1 MSEQVKAKQKK
12 HRKMSRKKKVLFTV
26 LCVVLVVVVG
36 VAILFAVG
44 AKGSTE
50 TILPNNTVNICMTPP
65 KDGSKPEEYSAT
77 TNVGYIIGRLSERT
91 FYHTD
96 STAEVSATTMG
107 INVRQD
113 IYATKDYKDGV
124 MITSQVS
131 VSGNET
137 FAPSKA
143 MQKFF
148 GESSVVVRNAAS
160 DRADD
165 WNGADTEWGSSAPS
179 AIYTND
185 EYLAK
190 YGLPATEICDF
201 IINEETIV
209 SESEVT
215 IDASTGLYS
224 LTVDLDTTTSVAYYL
239 NNMRTMGNLSTN
251 PEFKTVRITFRFQ
264 EDWSVVSMDI
274 LEEYDTYVSLFTAA
288 TTGKTTVTF
297 SYDEADVDVSDYE
310 EYFINYATAAPTGD
324 EEQETNATTYFTE
337 GFASVLNGRSVFAVD
352 AVIAGEPV
360 SGDILLDMSMSGET
374 FAINALQVQ
383 LGDLAI
389 SYEGDALYV
398 QYKDLTGK
406 LAADDLSSLFGS
418 LLGGAEGGFDAN
430 ALLGEL
436 LGGTLTETE
445 TSATLS
451 STLSLGSLEIPVE
464 FGFAVSQDAEG
475 NRQIDWS
482 YIDASL
488 SAAGVDVSLHVA
500 PESGEDTSFTQIDTE
515 NAVDLAA
522 YVNDILAL
530 VAGKDYRLTAAYA
543 DGGLSVA
550 ADLRVQVL
558 ESGFALAGTLDV
570 VYGDLSLPL
579 NVTLAGDTVYLSLY
593 NVKLSATFEELETA
607 VEKVVQLAGLTLP
620 SLGDTQIDIPSLV
633 AQLLRIDYNS
643 VIEELTLTD
652 SALTLKVNADEI
664 LSALLG
670 EETGIGTV
678 TATYTKGEGFAAEVM
693 GAALGFTASGETGA
707 ITAPADKDGYVPLS
721 ELLAFVDPVAEMIE
735 AQSVAFELNTD
746 VTVEGIKLNLF
757 ADGKINFANG
767 VQLYCTLTAGSYDAA
782 GTLGKLIT
790 LQLAYADGK
799 LYVLFEGAAAYITE
813 SDLSRYIALL
823 SGGETDT
830 AAALSELLSSVDLEA
845 VLNAFTLVMDENDA
859 LTASFDLSAL
869 LGETFGTV
877 TLALAE
883 TDGAVALRLGD
894 VTIAGVTVSDTEL
907 TLSAGDGEAA
917 FSLDGAVDAAGY
929 IDEIYALI
937 AGKDY
942 RLTADYSHYEKNA
955 EGNDEFVFSVAADL
969 RVQVL
974 ESGFALAG
982 TLDVVYGDLSLP
994 LNVTLAGDTVYLSLY
1009 NVKLSATFDELETA
1023 VEKIVQLAG
1032 LTLPSLGD
1040 TQIDI
1045 PSLVAQL
1052 LRIDYNSVIEE
1063 LTLTDSALTLKVNA
1077 DEILSALLGE
1087 ETGIGTVTATYT
1099 KGEGFAAEVMGAALG
1114 FTASGETG
1122 AITAP
1127 ADKDSYVTV
1136 TDVLDYV
1143 DAISAI
1149 AASDEIAFELKD
1161 LVTVIDGQE
1170 ITFAVKGTLWFTEE
1184 GAQLKLSL
1192 WVGEEEIGLS
1202 YVGGN
1207 FRLGYG
1213 GYYMEFTEQELD
1225 EIVQSVTNFLSESG
1239 SAFTEDLSSVMA
1251 LFGEDGIDLA
1261 ALLKSLS
1268 LTAEQGGGEAI
1279 AADLAAL
1286 LGGDS
1291 QILSLIADA
1300 GENSVSLRLAEGCT
1314 LDLFGLRITSFKAS
1328 VSVPE
1333 TQSAPTAVGGKECA
1347 NLFEFIL
1354 RAYDTLTDTDL
1365 LSLSLTY
1372 TADGM
1377 SVDMKGAVQFEQNDT
1392 DTESNVI
1399 VNMQVEGVITSGAS
1413 SYYMQAAI
1421 VRDKVYIYFSLV
1433 GFEESTYYT
1442 DKVVTNAKPLRAQ
1455 MTVSSLF
1462 DTATDAMPLIMS
1474 LMGLEKN
1481 ELYYFNFV
1489 VGILSG
1495 SYQTINSDIF
1505 DQKSTQEWV
1514 DLILGIVDEY
1524 TGGSDA
1530 AQSDAAETKEGG
1542 MSVEFSLQERTLT
1555 VSGMGMEIVLGTG
1568 GTAPAAPEKAES
1580 YTDYSSLATLIGVM
1594 MDSITTSS
1602 PSYDGEGNPVLDDE
1616 GNPIMTADIN
1626 SYYYLSGNLTGS
1638 LALDLPLIGTVNIDL
1653 TEIMVYASVYIHE
1666 DFSVA
1671 VNLRLDIP
1679 ELSLL
1684 GYTVLVKAQVYVT
1697 IEDGMVYML
1706 QQTDSAD
1713 TYRVTT
1719 LDNFFGDMLEHL
1731 PYLLSSDAIGS
1742 MIPSDSEGSSSDGTV
1757 TDIGSILTSYEY
1769 STPTDG
1775 DWRQQWKIGLELGSL
1790 TDGVLQNATVMIGAD
1805 ADGILS
1811 GLTLSA
1817 FLPISGD
1824 TGLTIGATLNYVNP
1838 GESMGS
1844 AETVGDVTKNIAAET
1859 EELFG
1864 KAIDEADWSSTSY
1877 IEGRPAMLDYTLDG
1891 TVLGSQQV
1899 AYDTTTGKLLTD
1911 LDLPD
1916 LSGFNV
1922 GGYTYEW
1929 AGEPSGGSTS
1939 FAATK
1944 TANEYT
1950 VTLRSEYEI
1959 DGYEVAYTD
1968 GGVYV
1973 YELPYTYGTQLSLPV
1988 GAGSS
1993 DPLGYEIVGFTDES
2007 GAGITEVNGI
2017 VGDITL
2023 TAVWE
2028 PIEYTVT
2035 YSVFGNNVGTQT
2047 YHYGDTLELLA
2058 SAQGYSEV
2066 VWESAPE
2073 TVTDNMTVNA
2083 VYASVTV
2090 TLASDFAADGFT
2102 AGEGGYYKE
2111 YTLAGESAEAFD
2123 LSYTLSPEGYTQF
2136 GWWSSAGGSWQN
2148 VTSLAGRSGETVW
2161 TVWVN
2166 QTLTVDLTTVS
2177 KSGGSTWTFAGT
2189 YTAFDAGTMS
2199 ETIANAVGIGSTA
2212 NVWYILHMKPW
2223 IGSEKDDNLNY
2234 GNSYSASNGSFSNSG
2249 MTSANALVA
2258 TVKYGIVRV
2267 EATYSYSGLTATA
2280 SGSDTKDY

>member
-165 WNGADTEWGSSAPS
+165 WNGADTEWGSGAPS

-464 FGFAVSQDAEG
+464 FGFAVSRDAEG

-500 PESGEDTSFTQIDTE
+500 PESGVDTSFTQIDTE

-593 NVKLSATFEELETA
+593 NVKLSATFDELETA

-620 SLGDTQIDIPSLV
+620 SLGDTQIDIPSLA

-670 EETGIGTV
+670 KTTDIDTI
-678 TATYTKGEGFAAEVM
+678 TATYTKGAGFAAEVM

-707 ITAPADKDGYVPLS
+707 IAAPADKDGYVPLS

-746 VTVEGIKLNLF
+746 VTVEGIKLNLS
-757 ADGKINFANG
+757 ADGKVNFANG

-813 SDLSRYIALL
+813 SDLSRYIALF

-1023 VEKIVQLAG
+1023 VEKVVQLAG

-1045 PSLVAQL
+1045 PSLAAQL

-1077 DEILSALLGE
+1077 DEILSALLGK
-1087 ETGIGTVTATYT
+1087 TTDIDTITATYT
-1099 KGEGFAAEVMGAALG
+1099 KGAGFAAEVMGAALG

-1122 AITAP
+1122 AIAAP

-1291 QILSLIADA
+1291 QILSLVADA

-1314 LDLFGLRITSFKAS
+1314 LDLFGLRITSFSAS

-1333 TQSAPTAVGGKECA
+1333 TQSTPTAVGGKECA

-1372 TADGM
+1372 ATDGM

-1433 GFEESTYYT
+1433 GFEESTYYA
-1442 DKVVTNAKPLRAQ
+1442 DKVVTNAVPLRAQ

-1626 SYYYLSGNLTGS
+1626 SYYYLSGTASVS
-1638 LALDLPLIGTVNIDL
+1638 LWVIEAIEID
-1653 TEIMVYASVYIHE
+1653 IYASAYIHD
-1666 DFSVA
+1666 DFSVT
-1671 VNLRLDIP
+1671 VNLYLDIP
-1679 ELSLL
+1679 GSIGTNE
-1684 GYTVLVKAQVYVT
+1684 ADVYLT
-1697 IEDGMVYML
+1697 IENGMVYML
-1706 QQTDSAD
+1706 QVKDGVS

-1719 LDNFFGDMLEHL
+1719 LDNFFGDILSHL
-1731 PYLLSSDAIGS
+1731 TYLFSFNDFVAGF
-1742 MIPSDSEGSSSDGTV
+1742 IPTEESGGSSSV
-1757 TDIGSILTSYEY
+1757 TDIGNILTSYKF
-1769 STPTDG
+1769 TDG
-1775 DWRQQWKIGLELGSL
+1775 AAQEWEIGLNLSSLTDNALGESIVTL
-1790 TDGVLQNATVMIGAD
+1790 KATDGVLKSLVFESMVY
-1805 ADGILS
+1805 GILS
-1811 GLTLSA
+1811 L
-1817 FLPISGD
+1817 D
-1824 TGLTIGATLNYVNP
+1824 ATLNYVNP

-1864 KAIDEADWSSTSY
+1864 KATDEADWSSTSY

-1891 TVLGSQQV
+1891 AVLDSQQV

-1988 GAGSS
+1988 GAVSS

-2007 GAGITEVNGI
+2007 GADITEVNGI

-2123 LSYTLSPEGYTQF
+2123 LSYTLSSEGYTQF
-2136 GWWSSAGGSWQN
+2136 GWWTDASGEWSY
-2148 VTSLAGRSGETVW
+2148 VTSLAGLDGATVW
-2161 TVWVN
+2161 AMWVSDFTASVSSASKTNTSQLFAYKYDYAVNGSYAGGEVCGTVSGIIADAVGFVSSIEAGGSVLYDSHSHSMN
-2166 QTLTVDLTTVS
+2166 LSASGGSFSATAYLTSNAVYGNGYSYDYYYNKFNSYTLTLTVSYTCNIEGVS
-2177 KSGGSTWTFAGT
+2177 FAAQSVT
-2189 YTAFDAGTMS
+2189 
-2199 ETIANAVGIGSTA
+2199 
-2212 NVWYILHMKPW
+2212 
-2223 IGSEKDDNLNY
+2223 LN
-2234 GNSYSASNGSFSNSG
+2234 GNF
-2249 MTSANALVA
+2249 
-2258 TVKYGIVRV
+2258 
-2267 EATYSYSGLTATA
+2267 
-2280 SGSDTKDY
+2280 

>member
-165 WNGADTEWGSSAPS
+165 WNGADTEWGSGAPS

-215 IDASTGLYS
+215 FDASTGLYS

-297 SYDEADVDVSDYE
+297 SYDEADADVSDYE

-337 GFASVLNGRSVFAVD
+337 GFASVLNDRSVFAVD

-593 NVKLSATFEELETA
+593 NVKLSATFDELETA
-607 VEKVVQLAGLTLP
+607 VEKIVQLAGLELP
-620 SLGDTQIDIPSLV
+620 SLGGTQIDIPSLV

-678 TATYTKGEGFAAEVM
+678 TAAYTMGEGFAAEVM

-707 ITAPADKDGYVPLS
+707 IAAPADKDGYVPLS

-746 VTVEGIKLNLF
+746 VTVEGIKLNLS
-757 ADGKINFANG
+757 ADGKVNFANG

-782 GTLGKLIT
+782 GALGKLIT

-1032 LTLPSLGD
+1032 LELPSLGG

-1063 LTLTDSALTLKVNA
+1063 LTLTDSALTLKV
-1077 DEILSALLGE
+1077 DVDGILSALLGK
-1087 ETGIGTVTATYT
+1087 TTDIDTITATYT
-1099 KGEGFAAEVMGAALG
+1099 KGAGFAAEVMGAALG

-1192 WVGEEEIGLS
+1192 WVGKEEIGLS

-1225 EIVQSVTNFLSESG
+1225 EIVQSVTNFLSENG

-1291 QILSLIADA
+1291 QILSLVADA
-1300 GENSVSLRLAEGCT
+1300 GKNSVSLRLAEGCT
-1314 LDLFGLRITSFKAS
+1314 LDLFGLRITSFSAS

-1372 TADGM
+1372 AADGM

-1433 GFEESTYYT
+1433 GFEESTYYA

-1626 SYYYLSGNLTGS
+1626 SYYYLSGTASVS
-1638 LALDLPLIGTVNIDL
+1638 LWVIEAIEID
-1653 TEIMVYASVYIHE
+1653 IYASAYIHD
-1666 DFSVA
+1666 DFSVT
-1671 VNLRLDIP
+1671 VNLYLDIP
-1679 ELSLL
+1679 GSIGTNE
-1684 GYTVLVKAQVYVT
+1684 ADVYLT
-1697 IEDGMVYML
+1697 IENGMVYML
-1706 QQTDSAD
+1706 QVKDGVS

-1719 LDNFFGDMLEHL
+1719 LDNFFGDILSHL
-1731 PYLLSSDAIGS
+1731 TYLFSFNDFVAGF
-1742 MIPSDSEGSSSDGTV
+1742 IPTEESGGSSSV
-1757 TDIGSILTSYEY
+1757 TDIGNILTSYKF
-1769 STPTDG
+1769 TDG
-1775 DWRQQWKIGLELGSL
+1775 AAQEWEIGLNLSSLTDNALGESTVTL
-1790 TDGVLQNATVMIGAD
+1790 KATDGVLKSLVFESMVY
-1805 ADGILS
+1805 GILS
-1811 GLTLSA
+1811 L
-1817 FLPISGD
+1817 D
-1824 TGLTIGATLNYVNP
+1824 ATLNYVNP

-1891 TVLGSQQV
+1891 AVLGSQQV

-2123 LSYTLSPEGYTQF
+2123 LSYTLSSEGYTQF
-2136 GWWSSAGGSWQN
+2136 GWWTDASGEWSY
-2148 VTSLAGRSGETVW
+2148 VTSLAGLDGETVW
-2161 TVWVN
+2161 AMWVSDFTASVSSASKTNTSQLFAYKYDYAVNGSYAGGEVCGTVSGIIADAVGFVSSIETGGSVLYDSHSHSMN
-2166 QTLTVDLTTVS
+2166 LSASGGSFSATAYLTSNAVYGNGYSYDYYYNKFNSYTLTLTVSYTCNIEGVS
-2177 KSGGSTWTFAGT
+2177 FAAQSVT
-2189 YTAFDAGTMS
+2189 
-2199 ETIANAVGIGSTA
+2199 
-2212 NVWYILHMKPW
+2212 
-2223 IGSEKDDNLNY
+2223 LN
-2234 GNSYSASNGSFSNSG
+2234 GNF
-2249 MTSANALVA
+2249 
-2258 TVKYGIVRV
+2258 
-2267 EATYSYSGLTATA
+2267 
-2280 SGSDTKDY
+2280 

>member
-96 STAEVSATTMG
+96 STAEVNATTMG

-113 IYATKDYKDGV
+113 IYVTKDYKDGV

-165 WNGADTEWGSSAPS
+165 WNGADTEWDSGTPS

-215 IDASTGLYS
+215 FDASTGLYS

-352 AVIAGEPV
+352 AVVAGEPV

-451 STLSLGSLEIPVE
+451 STLSLGSLEIPIE

-488 SAAGVDVSLHVA
+488 SAAGVDVSLYVTPA
-500 PESGEDTSFTQIDTE
+500 SKEDTSFTQIDTE

-522 YVNDILAL
+522 YVNDILTL

-570 VYGDLSLPL
+570 AYGDLSLPL

-607 VEKVVQLAGLTLP
+607 VEKIVQLAGLTLP

-652 SALTLKVNADEI
+652 SALTLKVDVDGI

-678 TATYTKGEGFAAEVM
+678 TAAYTMGEGFAAEVM

-707 ITAPADKDGYVPLS
+707 IAAPADKDGYVPLS

-746 VTVEGIKLNLF
+746 VTIEGIKLNLS

-767 VQLYCTLTAGSYDAA
+767 VQLYCTLMAGSYDAA

-869 LGETFGTV
+869 LGEQFGTV

-1063 LTLTDSALTLKVNA
+1063 LTLTDSALTLKV
-1077 DEILSALLGE
+1077 DVDGILSALLGE
-1087 ETGIGTVTATYT
+1087 ETGIGTVTAAYT
-1099 KGEGFAAEVMGAALG
+1099 MGEGFAAEVMGAALG

-1122 AITAP
+1122 AIAAP

-1192 WVGEEEIGLS
+1192 WVGKEEIGLS

-1225 EIVQSVTNFLSESG
+1225 EIVQSVTNFLSENG

-1291 QILSLIADA
+1291 QILSLVADA
-1300 GENSVSLRLAEGCT
+1300 GKNSVSLRLAEGCT
-1314 LDLFGLRITSFKAS
+1314 LDLLGLRITSFKAS

-1372 TADGM
+1372 AADGM

-1433 GFEESTYYT
+1433 GFEESTYYA
-1442 DKVVTNAKPLRAQ
+1442 DKVVTNAVPLRAQ

-1626 SYYYLSGNLTGS
+1626 SYYYLSGTASVS
-1638 LALDLPLIGTVNIDL
+1638 LWVIEAIEID
-1653 TEIMVYASVYIHE
+1653 IYASAYIHD
-1666 DFSVA
+1666 DFSVT
-1671 VNLRLDIP
+1671 VNLYLDIP
-1679 ELSLL
+1679 GSIGTNE
-1684 GYTVLVKAQVYVT
+1684 ADVYLT
-1697 IEDGMVYML
+1697 IENGMVYML
-1706 QQTDSAD
+1706 QVKDGVS

-1719 LDNFFGDMLEHL
+1719 LDNFFGDILSHL
-1731 PYLLSSDAIGS
+1731 TYLFSFNDFVAGFITTEESG
-1742 MIPSDSEGSSSDGTV
+1742 GSSSV
-1757 TDIGSILTSYEY
+1757 TDIGNILTSYKF
-1769 STPTDG
+1769 TDG
-1775 DWRQQWKIGLELGSL
+1775 AAQEWEIGLNLSSLTDNALGESTVTL
-1790 TDGVLQNATVMIGAD
+1790 KATDGVLKSLVFESMVY
-1805 ADGILS
+1805 GILS
-1811 GLTLSA
+1811 LE
-1817 FLPISGD
+1817 
-1824 TGLTIGATLNYVNP
+1824 ATLNYVNP

-1944 TANEYT
+1944 MANEYT

-1988 GAGSS
+1988 GTVSS
-1993 DPLGYEIVGFTDES
+1993 DPLGYEIVGFADES

>member
-96 STAEVSATTMG
+96 STAEVNATTMG

-113 IYATKDYKDGV
+113 IYVTKDYKDGV

-165 WNGADTEWGSSAPS
+165 WNGADTEWDSGTPS

-215 IDASTGLYS
+215 FDASTGLYS

-352 AVIAGEPV
+352 AVVAGEPV

-451 STLSLGSLEIPVE
+451 STLSLGSLEIPIE

-488 SAAGVDVSLHVA
+488 SAAGVDVSLYVTPA
-500 PESGEDTSFTQIDTE
+500 SKEDTSFTQIDTE

-522 YVNDILAL
+522 YVNDILTL

-570 VYGDLSLPL
+570 AYGDLSLPL

-607 VEKVVQLAGLTLP
+607 VEKIVQLAGLTLP
-620 SLGDTQIDIPSLV
+620 SLGGTQIDIPSLV

-678 TATYTKGEGFAAEVM
+678 TAAYTMGEGFAAEVM

-707 ITAPADKDGYVPLS
+707 IAAPADKDGYVPLS

-746 VTVEGIKLNLF
+746 VTIEGIKLNLS

-767 VQLYCTLTAGSYDAA
+767 VQLYCTLMAGSYDAA

-869 LGETFGTV
+869 LGEQFGTV

-1032 LTLPSLGD
+1032 LTLPSLGG

-1087 ETGIGTVTATYT
+1087 ETGIGTVTAAYT
-1099 KGEGFAAEVMGAALG
+1099 MGEGFAAEVMGAALG

-1122 AITAP
+1122 AIAAP

-1192 WVGEEEIGLS
+1192 WVGKEEIGLS

-1225 EIVQSVTNFLSESG
+1225 EIVQSVTNFLSENG

-1291 QILSLIADA
+1291 QILSLVADA
-1300 GENSVSLRLAEGCT
+1300 GKNSVSLRLAEGCT
-1314 LDLFGLRITSFKAS
+1314 LDLLGLRITSFKAS

-1372 TADGM
+1372 AADGM

-1433 GFEESTYYT
+1433 GFEESTYYA
-1442 DKVVTNAKPLRAQ
+1442 DKVVTNAVPLRAQ

-1626 SYYYLSGNLTGS
+1626 SYYYLSGTASVS
-1638 LALDLPLIGTVNIDL
+1638 LWVIEAIEID
-1653 TEIMVYASVYIHE
+1653 IYASAYIHD
-1666 DFSVA
+1666 DFSVT
-1671 VNLRLDIP
+1671 VNLYLDIP
-1679 ELSLL
+1679 GSIGTNE
-1684 GYTVLVKAQVYVT
+1684 ADVYLT
-1697 IEDGMVYML
+1697 IENGMVYML
-1706 QQTDSAD
+1706 QVKDGVS

-1719 LDNFFGDMLEHL
+1719 LDNFFGDILSHL
-1731 PYLLSSDAIGS
+1731 TYLFSFNDFVAGFITTEESG
-1742 MIPSDSEGSSSDGTV
+1742 GSSSV
-1757 TDIGSILTSYEY
+1757 TDIGNILTSYKF
-1769 STPTDG
+1769 TDG
-1775 DWRQQWKIGLELGSL
+1775 AAQEWEIGLNLSSLTDNALGESTVTL
-1790 TDGVLQNATVMIGAD
+1790 KATDGVLKSLVFESMVY
-1805 ADGILS
+1805 GILS
-1811 GLTLSA
+1811 LE
-1817 FLPISGD
+1817 
-1824 TGLTIGATLNYVNP
+1824 ATLNYVNP

-1988 GAGSS
+1988 GTVSS
-1993 DPLGYEIVGFTDES
+1993 DPLGYEIVGFADES

>member
-165 WNGADTEWGSSAPS
+165 WNGADTEWGSGAPS

-464 FGFAVSQDAEG
+464 FGFAVSRDAEG

-500 PESGEDTSFTQIDTE
+500 PESGVDTSFTQIDTE

-593 NVKLSATFEELETA
+593 NVKLSATFDELETA

-620 SLGDTQIDIPSLV
+620 SLGDTQIDIPSLA

-670 EETGIGTV
+670 KTTDIDTI
-678 TATYTKGEGFAAEVM
+678 TATYTKGAGFAAEVM

-707 ITAPADKDGYVPLS
+707 IAAPADKDGYVPLS

-746 VTVEGIKLNLF
+746 VTVEGIKLNLS
-757 ADGKINFANG
+757 ADGKVNFANG

-813 SDLSRYIALL
+813 SDLSRYIALF

-1023 VEKIVQLAG
+1023 VEKVVQLAG

-1045 PSLVAQL
+1045 PSLAAQL

-1077 DEILSALLGE
+1077 DEILSALLGK
-1087 ETGIGTVTATYT
+1087 TTDIDTITATYT
-1099 KGEGFAAEVMGAALG
+1099 KGAGFAAEVMGAALG

-1122 AITAP
+1122 AIAAP

-1225 EIVQSVTNFLSESG
+1225 EIVQSVTNFLSENG

-1291 QILSLIADA
+1291 QILSLVADA

-1314 LDLFGLRITSFKAS
+1314 LDLFGLRITSFSAS

-1333 TQSAPTAVGGKECA
+1333 TQSTPTAVGGKECA

-1372 TADGM
+1372 ATDGM

-1433 GFEESTYYT
+1433 GFEESAYYA
-1442 DKVVTNAKPLRAQ
+1442 DKVVTNAVPLRAQ

-1626 SYYYLSGNLTGS
+1626 SYYYLSGTASVS
-1638 LALDLPLIGTVNIDL
+1638 LWVIEAIEID
-1653 TEIMVYASVYIHE
+1653 IYASAYIHD
-1666 DFSVA
+1666 DFSVT
-1671 VNLRLDIP
+1671 VNLYLDIP
-1679 ELSLL
+1679 GSIGTNE
-1684 GYTVLVKAQVYVT
+1684 ADVYLT
-1697 IEDGMVYML
+1697 IENGMVYML
-1706 QQTDSAD
+1706 QVKDGVS

-1719 LDNFFGDMLEHL
+1719 LDNFFGDILSHL
-1731 PYLLSSDAIGS
+1731 TYLFSFNDFVAGF
-1742 MIPSDSEGSSSDGTV
+1742 IPTEESGGSSSV
-1757 TDIGSILTSYEY
+1757 TDIGNILTSYKF
-1769 STPTDG
+1769 TDG
-1775 DWRQQWKIGLELGSL
+1775 AAQEWEIGLNLSSLTDNALGESIVTL
-1790 TDGVLQNATVMIGAD
+1790 KATDGVLKSLVFESMVY
-1805 ADGILS
+1805 GILS
-1811 GLTLSA
+1811 L
-1817 FLPISGD
+1817 D
-1824 TGLTIGATLNYVNP
+1824 ATLNYVNP

-1864 KAIDEADWSSTSY
+1864 KATDEADWSSTSY

-1891 TVLGSQQV
+1891 AVLDSQQV

-1988 GAGSS
+1988 GAVSS

-2007 GAGITEVNGI
+2007 GADITEVNGI

-2123 LSYTLSPEGYTQF
+2123 LSYTLSSEGYTQF
-2136 GWWSSAGGSWQN
+2136 GWWTDASGEWSY
-2148 VTSLAGRSGETVW
+2148 VTSLAGLDGATVW
-2161 TVWVN
+2161 AMWVSDFTASVSSASKTNTSQLFAYKYDYAVNGSYAGGEVCGTVSGIIADAVGFVSSIEAGGSVLYDSHSHSMN
-2166 QTLTVDLTTVS
+2166 LSASGGSFSATAYLTSNAVYGNGYSYDYYYNKFNSYTLTLTVSYTCNIEGVS
-2177 KSGGSTWTFAGT
+2177 FAAQSVT
-2189 YTAFDAGTMS
+2189 
-2199 ETIANAVGIGSTA
+2199 
-2212 NVWYILHMKPW
+2212 
-2223 IGSEKDDNLNY
+2223 LN
-2234 GNSYSASNGSFSNSG
+2234 GNF
-2249 MTSANALVA
+2249 
-2258 TVKYGIVRV
+2258 
-2267 EATYSYSGLTATA
+2267 
-2280 SGSDTKDY
+2280 

>member
-165 WNGADTEWGSSAPS
+165 WNGADTEWGSGAPS

-215 IDASTGLYS
+215 FDASTGLYS

-297 SYDEADVDVSDYE
+297 SYDEADADVSDYE

-337 GFASVLNGRSVFAVD
+337 GFASVLNDRSVFAVD

-570 VYGDLSLPL
+570 LYGDLSLPL

-620 SLGDTQIDIPSLV
+620 SLGGTQIDIPSLV

-678 TATYTKGEGFAAEVM
+678 TAAYTMGEGFAAEVM

-707 ITAPADKDGYVPLS
+707 IAAPADKDGYVPLS

-746 VTVEGIKLNLF
+746 VTVEGIKLNLS
-757 ADGKINFANG
+757 ADGKVNFANG

-782 GTLGKLIT
+782 GALGKLIT

-1032 LTLPSLGD
+1032 LELPSLGG

-1063 LTLTDSALTLKVNA
+1063 LTLTDSALTLKV
-1077 DEILSALLGE
+1077 DVDGILSALLGK
-1087 ETGIGTVTATYT
+1087 TTDIDTITATYT
-1099 KGEGFAAEVMGAALG
+1099 KGAGFAAEVMGAALG

-1192 WVGEEEIGLS
+1192 WVGKEEIGLS

-1225 EIVQSVTNFLSESG
+1225 EIVQSVTNFLSENG

-1291 QILSLIADA
+1291 QILSLVADA
-1300 GENSVSLRLAEGCT
+1300 GKNSVSLRLAEGCT
-1314 LDLFGLRITSFKAS
+1314 LDLFGLRITSFSAS

-1372 TADGM
+1372 AADGM

-1433 GFEESTYYT
+1433 GFEESTYYA

-1626 SYYYLSGNLTGS
+1626 SYYYLSGTASVS
-1638 LALDLPLIGTVNIDL
+1638 LWVIEAIEID
-1653 TEIMVYASVYIHE
+1653 IYASAYIHD
-1666 DFSVA
+1666 DFSVT
-1671 VNLRLDIP
+1671 VNLYLDIP
-1679 ELSLL
+1679 GSIGTNE
-1684 GYTVLVKAQVYVT
+1684 ADVYLT
-1697 IEDGMVYML
+1697 IENGMVYML
-1706 QQTDSAD
+1706 QVKDGVS

-1719 LDNFFGDMLEHL
+1719 LDNFFGDILSHL
-1731 PYLLSSDAIGS
+1731 TYLFSFNDFVAGF
-1742 MIPSDSEGSSSDGTV
+1742 IPTEESGGSSSV
-1757 TDIGSILTSYEY
+1757 TDIGNILTSYKF
-1769 STPTDG
+1769 TDG
-1775 DWRQQWKIGLELGSL
+1775 AAQEWEIGLNLSSLTDNALGESTVTL
-1790 TDGVLQNATVMIGAD
+1790 KATDGVLKSLVFESMVY
-1805 ADGILS
+1805 GILS
-1811 GLTLSA
+1811 L
-1817 FLPISGD
+1817 D
-1824 TGLTIGATLNYVNP
+1824 ATLNYVNP

-1891 TVLGSQQV
+1891 AVLGSQQV

-2123 LSYTLSPEGYTQF
+2123 LSYTLSSEGYTQF
-2136 GWWSSAGGSWQN
+2136 GWWTDASGEWSY
-2148 VTSLAGRSGETVW
+2148 VTSLAGLDGETVW
-2161 TVWVN
+2161 AMWVSDFTASVSSASKTNTSQLFAYKYDYAVNGSYAGGEVCGTVSGIIADAVGFVSSIETGGSVLYDSHSHSMN
-2166 QTLTVDLTTVS
+2166 LSASGGSFSATAYLTSNAVYGNGYSYDYYYNKFNSYTLTLTVSYTCNIEGVS
-2177 KSGGSTWTFAGT
+2177 FAAQSVT
-2189 YTAFDAGTMS
+2189 
-2199 ETIANAVGIGSTA
+2199 
-2212 NVWYILHMKPW
+2212 
-2223 IGSEKDDNLNY
+2223 LN
-2234 GNSYSASNGSFSNSG
+2234 GNF
-2249 MTSANALVA
+2249 
-2258 TVKYGIVRV
+2258 
-2267 EATYSYSGLTATA
+2267 
-2280 SGSDTKDY
+2280 

>member
-77 TNVGYIIGRLSERT
+77 TNVGYIIGRLSEHT

-96 STAEVSATTMG
+96 STAEVNATTMG

-113 IYATKDYKDGV
+113 IYVTKDYKDGV

-165 WNGADTEWGSSAPS
+165 WNGADTEWGSGAPS

-215 IDASTGLYS
+215 FDASTGLYS

-352 AVIAGEPV
+352 AVVAGEPV

-451 STLSLGSLEIPVE
+451 SMLSLGSLEIPIE

-500 PESGEDTSFTQIDTE
+500 PASKEDTSFTQIDTE

-570 VYGDLSLPL
+570 AYGDLSLPL

-593 NVKLSATFEELETA
+593 NVKLSATFDELETA
-607 VEKVVQLAGLTLP
+607 VKKIVQLAGLELP
-620 SLGDTQIDIPSLV
+620 SLGGTQIDIPSLV

-652 SALTLKVNADEI
+652 SALTLKVDVDGI

-670 EETGIGTV
+670 EETGIGTI
-678 TATYTKGEGFAAEVM
+678 TAAYTMGEGFAAEVM

-707 ITAPADKDGYVPLS
+707 IAAPADKDGYVPLS

-746 VTVEGIKLNLF
+746 VTVEGIKLNLS

-813 SDLSRYIALL
+813 SDLSRYIALF

-1009 NVKLSATFDELETA
+1009 NVKLSATFEELETA

-1032 LTLPSLGD
+1032 LELPSLDG

-1063 LTLTDSALTLKVNA
+1063 LTLTDSALTLKV
-1077 DEILSALLGE
+1077 DVDGILSALLGE

-1099 KGEGFAAEVMGAALG
+1099 KGAGFAAEVMGAALG

-1122 AITAP
+1122 AIAAP

-1239 SAFTEDLSSVMA
+1239 SAFTEDLSSVME

-1291 QILSLIADA
+1291 QLLSLVADA
-1300 GENSVSLRLAEGCT
+1300 GKNSVSLRLADGCT
-1314 LDLFGLRITSFKAS
+1314 LDLFGLRITSFSAS

-1372 TADGM
+1372 AADGM

-1433 GFEESTYYT
+1433 GFEESTYYA
-1442 DKVVTNAKPLRAQ
+1442 DKVVTNAVPLRAQ

-1505 DQKSTQEWV
+1505 DQKTTQEWV

-1530 AQSDAAETKEGG
+1530 AQSDAAETGESG

-1626 SYYYLSGNLTGS
+1626 SYYYLSGTASVS
-1638 LALDLPLIGTVNIDL
+1638 LWVIEAIEID
-1653 TEIMVYASVYIHE
+1653 IYASAYIHD
-1666 DFSVA
+1666 DFSVT
-1671 VNLRLDIP
+1671 VNLYLDIP
-1679 ELSLL
+1679 GSIGTNE
-1684 GYTVLVKAQVYVT
+1684 ADVYLT
-1697 IEDGMVYML
+1697 IENGMVYML
-1706 QQTDSAD
+1706 QVKDGVS

-1719 LDNFFGDMLEHL
+1719 LDNFFGDILSHL
-1731 PYLLSSDAIGS
+1731 TYLFSFNDFVAGF
-1742 MIPSDSEGSSSDGTV
+1742 IPTEESGGSSSV
-1757 TDIGSILTSYEY
+1757 ADIGNILTSYKF
-1769 STPTDG
+1769 TDG
-1775 DWRQQWKIGLELGSL
+1775 AAQEWEIGLNLSSLTDNALGESTVTL
-1790 TDGVLQNATVMIGAD
+1790 KATDGVLKSLVFESMVY
-1805 ADGILS
+1805 GILS
-1811 GLTLSA
+1811 LE
-1817 FLPISGD
+1817 
-1824 TGLTIGATLNYVNP
+1824 ATLNYVNP

-1844 AETVGDVTKNIAAET
+1844 AETVGDITKNIAAET

-1973 YELPYTYGTQLSLPV
+1973 YELPYTYGTQLLLPV
-1988 GAGSS
+1988 GAVSS

-2007 GAGITEVNGI
+2007 GADITEVNGI

-2123 LSYTLSPEGYTQF
+2123 LSYTLSSEGYTQF

>member
-165 WNGADTEWGSSAPS
+165 WNGADTEWGSGAPS

-297 SYDEADVDVSDYE
+297 SYDEADADVSDYE

-593 NVKLSATFEELETA
+593 NVKLSATFDELETA
-607 VEKVVQLAGLTLP
+607 VEKIVQLAGLTLP
-620 SLGDTQIDIPSLV
+620 SLGGTQIDIPSLV

-670 EETGIGTV
+670 KTTDIDTI
-678 TATYTKGEGFAAEVM
+678 TATYTKGAGFAAEVM
-693 GAALGFTASGETGA
+693 GAAFGFSASGETDA
-707 ITAPADKDGYVPLS
+707 IA
-721 ELLAFVDPVAEMIE
+721 
-735 AQSVAFELNTD
+735 
-746 VTVEGIKLNLF
+746 
-757 ADGKINFANG
+757 
-767 VQLYCTLTAGSYDAA
+767 
-782 GTLGKLIT
+782 
-790 LQLAYADGK
+790 
-799 LYVLFEGAAAYITE
+799 
-813 SDLSRYIALL
+813 
-823 SGGETDT
+823 
-830 AAALSELLSSVDLEA
+830 
-845 VLNAFTLVMDENDA
+845 
-859 LTASFDLSAL
+859 
-869 LGETFGTV
+869 
-877 TLALAE
+877 
-883 TDGAVALRLGD
+883 
-894 VTIAGVTVSDTEL
+894 
-907 TLSAGDGEAA
+907 
-917 FSLDGAVDAAGY
+917 
-929 IDEIYALI
+929 
-937 AGKDY
+937 
-942 RLTADYSHYEKNA
+942 
-955 EGNDEFVFSVAADL
+955 
-969 RVQVL
+969 
-974 ESGFALAG
+974 
-982 TLDVVYGDLSLP
+982 
-994 LNVTLAGDTVYLSLY
+994 
-1009 NVKLSATFDELETA
+1009 
-1023 VEKIVQLAG
+1023 
-1032 LTLPSLGD
+1032 
-1040 TQIDI
+1040 
-1045 PSLVAQL
+1045 
-1052 LRIDYNSVIEE
+1052 
-1063 LTLTDSALTLKVNA
+1063 
-1077 DEILSALLGE
+1077 
-1087 ETGIGTVTATYT
+1087 
-1099 KGEGFAAEVMGAALG
+1099 
-1114 FTASGETG
+1114 
-1122 AITAP
+1122 AP

-1149 AASDEIAFELKD
+1149 AASDEIAFDLKD

-1291 QILSLIADA
+1291 QILSLVADA
-1300 GENSVSLRLAEGCT
+1300 GKNSVSLRLAEGCT
-1314 LDLFGLRITSFKAS
+1314 LDLFGLRITSFSAS

-1333 TQSAPTAVGGKECA
+1333 TQSTPTAVGGKECA

-1372 TADGM
+1372 AADGM

-1530 AQSDAAETKEGG
+1530 AQSDAEETKEGG

-1626 SYYYLSGNLTGS
+1626 SYYYLSGTASVS
-1638 LALDLPLIGTVNIDL
+1638 LWVIEAIEID
-1653 TEIMVYASVYIHE
+1653 IYASAYIHD
-1666 DFSVA
+1666 DFSVT
-1671 VNLRLDIP
+1671 VNLYLDIP
-1679 ELSLL
+1679 GSIGTNE
-1684 GYTVLVKAQVYVT
+1684 ADVYLT
-1697 IEDGMVYML
+1697 IENGMVYML
-1706 QQTDSAD
+1706 QVKDGVS

-1719 LDNFFGDMLEHL
+1719 LDNFFGDILSHL
-1731 PYLLSSDAIGS
+1731 TYLFSFNDFVAGF
-1742 MIPSDSEGSSSDGTV
+1742 IPTEESGGSSSV
-1757 TDIGSILTSYEY
+1757 TDIGNILTSYKF
-1769 STPTDG
+1769 TDG
-1775 DWRQQWKIGLELGSL
+1775 AAQEWEIGLNLSSLTDNALGESTVTL
-1790 TDGVLQNATVMIGAD
+1790 KATDGVLKSLVFESMVY
-1805 ADGILS
+1805 GILS
-1811 GLTLSA
+1811 L
-1817 FLPISGD
+1817 D
-1824 TGLTIGATLNYVNP
+1824 ATLNYVNP

-1864 KAIDEADWSSTSY
+1864 KATDEADWSSTSY

-1891 TVLGSQQV
+1891 AVLDSQQV

-1988 GAGSS
+1988 GAVSS

-2007 GAGITEVNGI
+2007 GADITEVNGI

-2123 LSYTLSPEGYTQF
+2123 LSYTLSSEGYTQF
-2136 GWWSSAGGSWQN
+2136 GWWTDASGEWSY
-2148 VTSLAGRSGETVW
+2148 VTSLAGLDGATVW
-2161 TVWVN
+2161 AMWVSDFTASVSSVSKTNTSQLFAYKYDYAVNGSYAGGEVCGTVSGIIADAVGFVSSIEAGGSVLYDSHSHSMN
-2166 QTLTVDLTTVS
+2166 LSASGGSFSATAYLTSNAVYGNGYSYDYYYNKFNSYTLTLTVSYTCNIEGVS
-2177 KSGGSTWTFAGT
+2177 FAAQSVT
-2189 YTAFDAGTMS
+2189 
-2199 ETIANAVGIGSTA
+2199 
-2212 NVWYILHMKPW
+2212 
-2223 IGSEKDDNLNY
+2223 LN
-2234 GNSYSASNGSFSNSG
+2234 GNF
-2249 MTSANALVA
+2249 
-2258 TVKYGIVRV
+2258 
-2267 EATYSYSGLTATA
+2267 
-2280 SGSDTKDY
+2280 

>member
-165 WNGADTEWGSSAPS
+165 WNGADTEWGSGAPS

-215 IDASTGLYS
+215 FDASTGLYS

-297 SYDEADVDVSDYE
+297 SYDEADADVSDYE

-670 EETGIGTV
+670 KTTDIDTI

-693 GAALGFTASGETGA
+693 GAALGFSASGETGA
-707 ITAPADKDGYVPLS
+707 IAAPADKDGYVPLS

-746 VTVEGIKLNLF
+746 VTVEGIKLNLS

-830 AAALSELLSSVDLEA
+830 ANALASLVSSIDFNEILQ
-845 VLNAFTLVMDENDA
+845 AFTLFVNENDA
-859 LTASFDLSAL
+859 LAASFDLSVL
-869 LGETFGTV
+869 LGEQFGNIGLT
-877 TLALAE
+877 AE
-883 TDGAVALRLGD
+883 VRDGAVVLTLGD
-894 VTIAGVTVSDTEL
+894 TSLAGVALSDAHARL
-907 TLSAGDGEAA
+907 AAGDGEAA
-917 FSLDGAVDAAGY
+917 FSTDGAVNAAGY

-937 AGKDY
+937 AGGEY
-942 RLTADYSHYEKNA
+942 SLTADYSDPAN
-955 EGNDEFVFSVAADL
+955 GLLVDVDL
-969 RVQVL
+969 RIRTA
-974 ESGFALAG
+974 EGFALQGSVYVAVAG
-982 TLDVVYGDLSLP
+982 VELP
-994 LNVTLAGDTVYLSLY
+994 LSVTVADGTVYLSLY
-1009 NVKLSATFDELETA
+1009 KIRLSANFDEIAAA
-1023 VEKIVQLAG
+1023 VEKITQLAG
-1032 LTLPSLGD
+1032 VQLPAEGEAGIG
-1040 TQIDI
+1040 IDVA
-1045 PSLVAQL
+1045 SLVAKL
-1052 LRIDYNSVIEE
+1052 LSVNYNELLGS
-1063 LTLTDSALTLKVNA
+1063 LTLTDSELSLTVNA
-1077 DEILSALLGE
+1077 DELLSALLGSD
-1087 ETGIGTVTATYT
+1087 VTLGELSACYT
-1099 KGEGFAAEVMGAALG
+1099 MGKGFSFEAFGAELGFAASADT
-1114 FTASGETG
+1114 TAILPPED
-1122 AITAP
+1122 
-1127 ADKDSYVTV
+1127 ADAYVT
-1136 TDVLDYV
+1136 LSEILPFV
-1143 DAISAI
+1143 DAIGAI
-1149 AASDEIAFELKD
+1149 ADAKDIAFELSD
-1161 LVTVIDGQE
+1161 LTVTVGGQE
-1170 ITFAVKGTLWFTEE
+1170 LRFGLQGEVWLADEGVYLWLAFTYADETIQIYYNNDEVQIVYAGYKMHVPASDLELFRNEIGKLLGDVSGEVADADASAFMSLLSELDLQVLIESVELAAEE
-1184 GAQLKLSL
+1184 G
-1192 WVGEEEIGLS
+1192 GLR
-1202 YVGGN
+1202 
-1207 FRLGYG
+1207 F
-1213 GYYMEFTEQELD
+1213 
-1225 EIVQSVTNFLSESG
+1225 
-1239 SAFTEDLSSVMA
+1239 
-1251 LFGEDGIDLA
+1251 
-1261 ALLKSLS
+1261 
-1268 LTAEQGGGEAI
+1268 
-1279 AADLAAL
+1279 AADIA
-1286 LGGDS
+1286 
-1291 QILSLIADA
+1291 SLIGAQ
-1300 GENSVSLRLAEGCT
+1300 ESTPLSVSLGADASSLSIELNGGIT
-1314 LDLFGLRITSFKAS
+1314 LFGVTVNSFGAS
-1328 VSVPE
+1328 VRTAENALPE
-1333 TQSAPTAVGGKECA
+1333 LSGTDCKNVFA
-1347 NLFEFIL
+1347 FIL
-1354 RAYDTLTDTDL
+1354 NAYSEFTGSEYMTMTVTLT
-1365 LSLSLTY
+1365 SPF
-1372 TADGM
+1372 TATLA
-1377 SVDMKGAVQFEQNDT
+1377 GAVQFEKSAEEGDSTVTLNMAFDAVFTDANNENHYIGITVYRDT
-1392 DTESNVI
+1392 VYLYYSMIGFAESH
-1399 VNMQVEGVITSGAS
+1399 
-1413 SYYMQAAI
+1413 
-1421 VRDKVYIYFSLV
+1421 YF
-1433 GFEESTYYT
+1433 TPT
-1442 DKVVTNAKPLRAQ
+1442 DDANLDPLR
-1455 MTVSSLF
+1455 VSLSVSALF
-1462 DTATDAMPLIMS
+1462 DAAQTVLPIVTPL
-1474 LMGLEKN
+1474 LGLEDSAA
-1481 ELYYFNFV
+1481 YYFDFV
-1489 VGILSG
+1489 YEILG
-1495 SYQTINSDIF
+1495 GAYTTINSDIF
-1505 DQKSTQEWV
+1505 SVMNTQEWLELV
-1514 DLILGIVDEY
+1514 LGIIDEH
-1524 TGGSDA
+1524 TGSGAETSAQDA
-1530 AQSDAAETKEGG
+1530 GASQAAEIAFDLGELKL
-1542 MSVEFSLQERTLT
+1542 SVSMNGVAIDIAAGSAYYNAENAL
-1555 VSGMGMEIVLGTG
+1555 
-1568 GTAPAAPEKAES
+1568 AAPTDGT
-1580 YTDYSSLATLIGVM
+1580 YTDISWISQLMQDVLTA
-1594 MDSITTSS
+1594 
-1602 PSYDGEGNPVLDDE
+1602 YDYYEDGRG
-1616 GNPIMTADIN
+1616 
-1626 SYYYLSGNLTGS
+1626 YYLSGSLGIDIIGIELDLTIGFELRIGFDEQNVPYIYICLTAAEYS
-1638 LALDLPLIGTVNIDL
+1638 NGLLALIPNLWSSTVIPCDTSTEIVVYDGDVYIARTTADSVKSETVSVRFNDQQQENYWFSKRTYNYYDVTTRSYYTEYRAMTADSFFADIMDQLIWAVNIDSKL
-1653 TEIMVYASVYIHE
+1653 ATFIM
-1666 DFSVA
+1666 D
-1671 VNLRLDIP
+1671 
-1679 ELSLL
+1679 
-1684 GYTVLVKAQVYVT
+1684 
-1697 IEDGMVYML
+1697 
-1706 QQTDSAD
+1706 
-1713 TYRVTT
+1713 
-1719 LDNFFGDMLEHL
+1719 
-1731 PYLLSSDAIGS
+1731 
-1742 MIPSDSEGSSSDGTV
+1742 MIPAEGESGGTV
-1757 TDIGSILTSYEY
+1757 TRTDDINDMVNSYSGNESGYSVTLDLGKILMEDMLGAVSLNITRTQRADGKYDLTSA
-1769 STPTDG
+1769 S
-1775 DWRQQWKIGLELGSL
+1775 LE
-1790 TDGVLQNATVMIGAD
+1790 M
-1805 ADGILS
+1805 
-1811 GLTLSA
+1811 
-1817 FLPISGD
+1817 
-1824 TGLTIGATLNYVNP
+1824 
-1838 GESMGS
+1838 
-1844 AETVGDVTKNIAAET
+1844 
-1859 EELFG
+1859 
-1864 KAIDEADWSSTSY
+1864 
-1877 IEGRPAMLDYTLDG
+1877 
-1891 TVLGSQQV
+1891 
-1899 AYDTTTGKLLTD
+1899 
-1911 LDLPD
+1911 
-1916 LSGFNV
+1916 
-1922 GGYTYEW
+1922 
-1929 AGEPSGGSTS
+1929 
-1939 FAATK
+1939 
-1944 TANEYT
+1944 
-1950 VTLRSEYEI
+1950 
-1959 DGYEVAYTD
+1959 
-1968 GGVYV
+1968 
-1973 YELPYTYGTQLSLPV
+1973 
-1988 GAGSS
+1988 
-1993 DPLGYEIVGFTDES
+1993 
-2007 GAGITEVNGI
+2007 
-2017 VGDITL
+2017 
-2023 TAVWE
+2023 
-2028 PIEYTVT
+2028 
-2035 YSVFGNNVGTQT
+2035 
-2047 YHYGDTLELLA
+2047 
-2058 SAQGYSEV
+2058 
-2066 VWESAPE
+2066 
-2073 TVTDNMTVNA
+2073 
-2083 VYASVTV
+2083 
-2090 TLASDFAADGFT
+2090 TLASVITVKTKDGGIT
-2102 AGEGGYYKE
+2102 NHIMAEGETSQAEE
-2111 YTLAGESAEAFD
+2111 YCKQIMDTV
-2123 LSYTLSPEGYTQF
+2123 
-2136 GWWSSAGGSWQN
+2136 SSAGAAVPDAGYALFYGNYTDAVATDQRYWVDEDPYYSLFGSSADN
-2148 VTSLAGRSGETVW
+2148 VGQTYS
-2161 TVWVN
+2161 N
-2166 QTLTVDLTTVS
+2166 TLTGGVPQYIVS
-2177 KSGGSTWTFAGT
+2177 
-2189 YTAFDAGTMS
+2189 
-2199 ETIANAVGIGSTA
+2199 
-2212 NVWYILHMKPW
+2212 
-2223 IGSEKDDNLNY
+2223 
-2234 GNSYSASNGSFSNSG
+2234 
-2249 MTSANALVA
+2249 
-2258 TVKYGIVRV
+2258 
-2267 EATYSYSGLTATA
+2267 
-2280 SGSDTKDY
+2280 

>member
-165 WNGADTEWGSSAPS
+165 WNGADTEWGSGAPS

-352 AVIAGEPV
+352 AVVAGEPV

-488 SAAGVDVSLHVA
+488 SAAGIDVSLHVA

-570 VYGDLSLPL
+570 AYGDLSLPL

-620 SLGDTQIDIPSLV
+620 SLGGTQIDIPSLV

-670 EETGIGTV
+670 KTTDIDTI
-678 TATYTKGEGFAAEVM
+678 TATYTKGAGFAAEVM

-746 VTVEGIKLNLF
+746 MTVEGIKLNLS
-757 ADGKINFANG
+757 ADGKVNFANG

-782 GTLGKLIT
+782 GALGKLIT

-830 AAALSELLSSVDLEA
+830 AAALSELLSSVNLEA

-982 TLDVVYGDLSLP
+982 MVNVAYGDLSLP

-1009 NVKLSATFDELETA
+1009 NVKLSATFEELETA
-1023 VEKIVQLAG
+1023 VEKVVQLAG
-1032 LTLPSLGD
+1032 LTLPSLGG

-1077 DEILSALLGE
+1077 DEILSALLGK
-1087 ETGIGTVTATYT
+1087 TTDIDTITATYT
-1099 KGEGFAAEVMGAALG
+1099 KGAGFAAEVMGAALG

-1149 AASDEIAFELKD
+1149 AASDEIAFDLKD

-1225 EIVQSVTNFLSESG
+1225 EIVQSVTNFLSENG

-1291 QILSLIADA
+1291 QILSLVADA
-1300 GENSVSLRLAEGCT
+1300 GKNSVSLRLAEGCT
-1314 LDLFGLRITSFKAS
+1314 LDLFGLRITSFSAS

-1333 TQSAPTAVGGKECA
+1333 TQSTPTAVGGKECA

-1626 SYYYLSGNLTGS
+1626 SYYYLSGTASVS
-1638 LALDLPLIGTVNIDL
+1638 LWVIEAIEID
-1653 TEIMVYASVYIHE
+1653 IYASAYIHD
-1666 DFSVA
+1666 DFSVT
-1671 VNLRLDIP
+1671 VNLYLDIP
-1679 ELSLL
+1679 GSIGTNE
-1684 GYTVLVKAQVYVT
+1684 ADVYLT
-1697 IEDGMVYML
+1697 IENGMVYML
-1706 QQTDSAD
+1706 QVKDGVS

-1719 LDNFFGDMLEHL
+1719 LDNFFGDILSHL
-1731 PYLLSSDAIGS
+1731 TYLFSFNDFVAGFIKTEESG
-1742 MIPSDSEGSSSDGTV
+1742 GSSSV
-1757 TDIGSILTSYEY
+1757 TDIGNILTSYKF
-1769 STPTDG
+1769 TDG
-1775 DWRQQWKIGLELGSL
+1775 AAQEWEIGLNLSSLTDNALGESTVTL
-1790 TDGVLQNATVMIGAD
+1790 KATDGVLKSLVFESMVY
-1805 ADGILS
+1805 GILS
-1811 GLTLSA
+1811 LE
-1817 FLPISGD
+1817 
-1824 TGLTIGATLNYVNP
+1824 ATLNYVNP

-1891 TVLGSQQV
+1891 AVLDSQQV

-1988 GAGSS
+1988 GTVSS

-2007 GAGITEVNGI
+2007 GADITEVNGI

-2111 YTLAGESAEAFD
+2111 YTLAGESAEAFE

>member
-96 STAEVSATTMG
+96 STAEVNATTMG

-113 IYATKDYKDGV
+113 IYVTKDYKDGV

-165 WNGADTEWGSSAPS
+165 WNGADTEWDSGTPS

-215 IDASTGLYS
+215 FDASTGLYS

-352 AVIAGEPV
+352 AVVAGEPV

-451 STLSLGSLEIPVE
+451 STLSLGSLEIPIE

-488 SAAGVDVSLHVA
+488 SAAGVDVSLYVTPA
-500 PESGEDTSFTQIDTE
+500 SKEDTSFTQIDTE

-522 YVNDILAL
+522 YVNDILTL

-570 VYGDLSLPL
+570 AYGDLSLPL

-607 VEKVVQLAGLTLP
+607 VEKIVQLAGLTLP

-670 EETGIGTV
+670 EETGIGTI
-678 TATYTKGEGFAAEVM
+678 TAAYTMGEGFAAEVM

-707 ITAPADKDGYVPLS
+707 IAAPADKDGYVPLS

-746 VTVEGIKLNLF
+746 VTIEGIKLNLS

-767 VQLYCTLTAGSYDAA
+767 VQLYCTLMAGSYDAA

-869 LGETFGTV
+869 LGEQFGTV

-1087 ETGIGTVTATYT
+1087 ETGIGTITAAYT
-1099 KGEGFAAEVMGAALG
+1099 MGEGFAAEVMGAALG

-1122 AITAP
+1122 AIAAP

-1192 WVGEEEIGLS
+1192 WVGKEEIGLS

-1225 EIVQSVTNFLSESG
+1225 EIVQSVTNFLSENG

-1291 QILSLIADA
+1291 QILSLVADA
-1300 GENSVSLRLAEGCT
+1300 GKNSVSLRLAEGCT
-1314 LDLFGLRITSFKAS
+1314 LDLLGLRITSFKAS

-1372 TADGM
+1372 AADGM

-1433 GFEESTYYT
+1433 GFEESTYYA
-1442 DKVVTNAKPLRAQ
+1442 DKVVTNAVPLRAQ

-1626 SYYYLSGNLTGS
+1626 SYYYLSGTASVS
-1638 LALDLPLIGTVNIDL
+1638 LWVIEAIEID
-1653 TEIMVYASVYIHE
+1653 IYASAYIHD
-1666 DFSVA
+1666 DFSVT
-1671 VNLRLDIP
+1671 VNLYLDIP
-1679 ELSLL
+1679 GSIGTNE
-1684 GYTVLVKAQVYVT
+1684 ADVYLT
-1697 IEDGMVYML
+1697 IENGMVYML
-1706 QQTDSAD
+1706 QVKDGVS

-1719 LDNFFGDMLEHL
+1719 LDNFFGDILSHL
-1731 PYLLSSDAIGS
+1731 TYLFSFNDFVAGFITTEESG
-1742 MIPSDSEGSSSDGTV
+1742 GSSSV
-1757 TDIGSILTSYEY
+1757 TDIGNILTSYKF
-1769 STPTDG
+1769 TDG
-1775 DWRQQWKIGLELGSL
+1775 AAQEWEIGLNLSSLTDNALGESTVTL
-1790 TDGVLQNATVMIGAD
+1790 KATDGVLKSLVFESMVY
-1805 ADGILS
+1805 GILS
-1811 GLTLSA
+1811 LE
-1817 FLPISGD
+1817 
-1824 TGLTIGATLNYVNP
+1824 ATLNYVNP

-1988 GAGSS
+1988 GTVSS
-1993 DPLGYEIVGFTDES
+1993 DPLGYEIVGFADES

>member
-96 STAEVSATTMG
+96 STAEVNATTMG

-113 IYATKDYKDGV
+113 IYVTKDYKDGV

-165 WNGADTEWGSSAPS
+165 WNGADTEWDSGTPS

-215 IDASTGLYS
+215 FDASTGLYS

-352 AVIAGEPV
+352 AVVAGEPV

-451 STLSLGSLEIPVE
+451 STLSLGSLEIPIE

-488 SAAGVDVSLHVA
+488 SAAGVDVSLYVTPA
-500 PESGEDTSFTQIDTE
+500 SKEDTSFTQIDTE

-522 YVNDILAL
+522 YVNDILTL

-570 VYGDLSLPL
+570 AYGDLSLPL

-607 VEKVVQLAGLTLP
+607 VEKIVQLAGLTLP
-620 SLGDTQIDIPSLV
+620 SLGGTQIDIPSLV

-678 TATYTKGEGFAAEVM
+678 TAAYTMGEGFAAEVM

-707 ITAPADKDGYVPLS
+707 IAAPADKDGYVPLS

-746 VTVEGIKLNLF
+746 VTIEGIKLNLS

-767 VQLYCTLTAGSYDAA
+767 VQLYCTLMAGSYDAA

-869 LGETFGTV
+869 LGEQFGTV

-1009 NVKLSATFDELETA
+1009 NVKLSATFEELETA

-1032 LTLPSLGD
+1032 LTLPSLGG

-1087 ETGIGTVTATYT
+1087 ETGIGTVTAAYT
-1099 KGEGFAAEVMGAALG
+1099 MGEGFAAEVMGAALG

-1122 AITAP
+1122 AIAAP

-1192 WVGEEEIGLS
+1192 WVGKEEIGLS

-1225 EIVQSVTNFLSESG
+1225 EIVQSVTNFLSENG

-1291 QILSLIADA
+1291 QILSLVADA
-1300 GENSVSLRLAEGCT
+1300 GKNSVSLRLAEGCT
-1314 LDLFGLRITSFKAS
+1314 LDLLGLRITSFKAS

-1372 TADGM
+1372 AADGM

-1433 GFEESTYYT
+1433 GFEESTYYA
-1442 DKVVTNAKPLRAQ
+1442 DKVVTNAVPLRAQ

-1626 SYYYLSGNLTGS
+1626 SYYYLSGTASVS
-1638 LALDLPLIGTVNIDL
+1638 LWVIEAIEID
-1653 TEIMVYASVYIHE
+1653 IYASAYIHD
-1666 DFSVA
+1666 DFSVT
-1671 VNLRLDIP
+1671 VNLYLDIP
-1679 ELSLL
+1679 GSIGTNE
-1684 GYTVLVKAQVYVT
+1684 ADVYLT
-1697 IEDGMVYML
+1697 IENGMVYML
-1706 QQTDSAD
+1706 QVKDGVS

-1719 LDNFFGDMLEHL
+1719 LDNFFGDILSHL
-1731 PYLLSSDAIGS
+1731 TYLFSFNDFVAGFITTEESG
-1742 MIPSDSEGSSSDGTV
+1742 GSSSV
-1757 TDIGSILTSYEY
+1757 TDIGNILTSYKF
-1769 STPTDG
+1769 TDG
-1775 DWRQQWKIGLELGSL
+1775 AAQEWEIGLNLSSLTDNALGESTVTL
-1790 TDGVLQNATVMIGAD
+1790 KATDGVLKSLVFESMVY
-1805 ADGILS
+1805 GILS
-1811 GLTLSA
+1811 LE
-1817 FLPISGD
+1817 
-1824 TGLTIGATLNYVNP
+1824 ATLNYVNP

-1988 GAGSS
+1988 GTVSS
-1993 DPLGYEIVGFTDES
+1993 DPLGYEIVGFADES

>member
-96 STAEVSATTMG
+96 STAEVNATTMG

-113 IYATKDYKDGV
+113 IYVTKDYKDGV

-165 WNGADTEWGSSAPS
+165 WNGADTEWDSGTPS

-215 IDASTGLYS
+215 FDASTGLYS

-352 AVIAGEPV
+352 AVVAGEPV

-451 STLSLGSLEIPVE
+451 STLSLGSLEIPIE

-488 SAAGVDVSLHVA
+488 SAAGVDVSLYVTPA
-500 PESGEDTSFTQIDTE
+500 SKEDTSFTQIDTE

-522 YVNDILAL
+522 YVNDILTL

-570 VYGDLSLPL
+570 AYGDLSLPL

-607 VEKVVQLAGLTLP
+607 VEKIVQLAGLTLP
-620 SLGDTQIDIPSLV
+620 SLGGTQIDIPSLV

-670 EETGIGTV
+670 EETGIGTI
-678 TATYTKGEGFAAEVM
+678 TAAYTMGEGFAAEVM

-707 ITAPADKDGYVPLS
+707 IAAPADKDGYVPLS

-746 VTVEGIKLNLF
+746 VTIEGIKLNLS

-767 VQLYCTLTAGSYDAA
+767 VQLYCTLMAGSYDAA

-869 LGETFGTV
+869 LGEQFGTV

-1063 LTLTDSALTLKVNA
+1063 LTLTDSALTLKV
-1077 DEILSALLGE
+1077 DVDGILSALLGE
-1087 ETGIGTVTATYT
+1087 ETGIGTVTAAYT
-1099 KGEGFAAEVMGAALG
+1099 MGEGFAAEVMGAALG

-1122 AITAP
+1122 AIAAP

-1192 WVGEEEIGLS
+1192 WVGKEEIGLS

-1225 EIVQSVTNFLSESG
+1225 EIVQSVTNFLSENG

-1291 QILSLIADA
+1291 QILSLVADA
-1300 GENSVSLRLAEGCT
+1300 GKNSVSLRLAEGCT
-1314 LDLFGLRITSFKAS
+1314 LDLLGLRITSFKAS

-1372 TADGM
+1372 AADGM

-1433 GFEESTYYT
+1433 GFEESTYYA
-1442 DKVVTNAKPLRAQ
+1442 DKVVTNAVPLRAQ

-1626 SYYYLSGNLTGS
+1626 SYYYLSGTASVS
-1638 LALDLPLIGTVNIDL
+1638 LWVIEAIEID
-1653 TEIMVYASVYIHE
+1653 IYASAYIHD
-1666 DFSVA
+1666 DFSVT
-1671 VNLRLDIP
+1671 VNLYLDIP
-1679 ELSLL
+1679 GSIGTNE
-1684 GYTVLVKAQVYVT
+1684 ADVYLT
-1697 IEDGMVYML
+1697 IENGMVYML
-1706 QQTDSAD
+1706 QVKDGVS

-1719 LDNFFGDMLEHL
+1719 LDNFFGDILSHL
-1731 PYLLSSDAIGS
+1731 TYLFSFNDFVAGFITTEESG
-1742 MIPSDSEGSSSDGTV
+1742 GSSSV
-1757 TDIGSILTSYEY
+1757 TDIGNILTSYKF
-1769 STPTDG
+1769 TDG
-1775 DWRQQWKIGLELGSL
+1775 AAQEWEIGLNLSSLTDNALGESTVTL
-1790 TDGVLQNATVMIGAD
+1790 KATDGVLKSLVFESMVY
-1805 ADGILS
+1805 GILS
-1811 GLTLSA
+1811 LE
-1817 FLPISGD
+1817 
-1824 TGLTIGATLNYVNP
+1824 ATLNYVNP

-1988 GAGSS
+1988 GTVSS
-1993 DPLGYEIVGFTDES
+1993 DPLGYEIVGFADES

>member
-165 WNGADTEWGSSAPS
+165 WNGADTEWGSGAPS

-215 IDASTGLYS
+215 FDASTGLYS

-297 SYDEADVDVSDYE
+297 SYDEADADVSDYE

-337 GFASVLNGRSVFAVD
+337 GFASVLNDRSVFAVD

-570 VYGDLSLPL
+570 LYGDLSLPL

-620 SLGDTQIDIPSLV
+620 SLGGTQIDIPSLV

-678 TATYTKGEGFAAEVM
+678 TAAYTMGEGFAAEVM

-707 ITAPADKDGYVPLS
+707 IAAPADKDGYVPLS

-746 VTVEGIKLNLF
+746 VTVEGIKLNLS
-757 ADGKINFANG
+757 ADGKVNFANG

-782 GTLGKLIT
+782 GALGKLIT

-982 TLDVVYGDLSLP
+982 TLDVLYGDLSLP

-1009 NVKLSATFDELETA
+1009 NVKLSATFEELETA
-1023 VEKIVQLAG
+1023 VEKVVQLAG
-1032 LTLPSLGD
+1032 LTLPSLGG

-1087 ETGIGTVTATYT
+1087 ETGIGTVTAAYT
-1099 KGEGFAAEVMGAALG
+1099 MGEGFAAEVMGAALG

-1192 WVGEEEIGLS
+1192 WVGKEEIGLS

-1225 EIVQSVTNFLSESG
+1225 EIVQSVTNFLSENG

-1291 QILSLIADA
+1291 QILSLVADA
-1300 GENSVSLRLAEGCT
+1300 GKNSVSLRLAEGCT
-1314 LDLFGLRITSFKAS
+1314 LDLFGLRITSFSAS

-1372 TADGM
+1372 AADGM

-1433 GFEESTYYT
+1433 GFEESTYYA

-1626 SYYYLSGNLTGS
+1626 SYYYLSGTASVS
-1638 LALDLPLIGTVNIDL
+1638 LWVIEAIEID
-1653 TEIMVYASVYIHE
+1653 IYASAYIHD
-1666 DFSVA
+1666 DFSVT
-1671 VNLRLDIP
+1671 VNLYLDIP
-1679 ELSLL
+1679 GSIGTNE
-1684 GYTVLVKAQVYVT
+1684 ADVYLT
-1697 IEDGMVYML
+1697 IENGMVYML
-1706 QQTDSAD
+1706 QVKDGVS

-1719 LDNFFGDMLEHL
+1719 LDNFFGDILSHL
-1731 PYLLSSDAIGS
+1731 TYLFSFNDFVAGF
-1742 MIPSDSEGSSSDGTV
+1742 IPTEESGGSSSV
-1757 TDIGSILTSYEY
+1757 TDIGNILTSYKF
-1769 STPTDG
+1769 TDG
-1775 DWRQQWKIGLELGSL
+1775 AAQEWEIGLNLSSLTDNALGESTVTL
-1790 TDGVLQNATVMIGAD
+1790 KATDGVLKSLVFESMVY
-1805 ADGILS
+1805 GILS
-1811 GLTLSA
+1811 L
-1817 FLPISGD
+1817 D
-1824 TGLTIGATLNYVNP
+1824 ATLNYVNP

-1891 TVLGSQQV
+1891 AVLGSQQV

-2123 LSYTLSPEGYTQF
+2123 LSYTLSSEGYTQF
-2136 GWWSSAGGSWQN
+2136 GWWTDASGEWSY
-2148 VTSLAGRSGETVW
+2148 VTSLAGLDGETVW
-2161 TVWVN
+2161 AMWVSDFTASVSSASKTNTSQLFAYKYDYAVNGSYAGGEVCGTVSGIIADAVGFVSSIETGGSVLYDSHSHSMN
-2166 QTLTVDLTTVS
+2166 LSASGGSFSATAYLTSNAVYGNGYSYDYYYNKFNSYTLTLTVSYTCNIEGVS
-2177 KSGGSTWTFAGT
+2177 FAAQSVT
-2189 YTAFDAGTMS
+2189 
-2199 ETIANAVGIGSTA
+2199 
-2212 NVWYILHMKPW
+2212 
-2223 IGSEKDDNLNY
+2223 LN
-2234 GNSYSASNGSFSNSG
+2234 GNF
-2249 MTSANALVA
+2249 
-2258 TVKYGIVRV
+2258 
-2267 EATYSYSGLTATA
+2267 
-2280 SGSDTKDY
+2280 

>member
-96 STAEVSATTMG
+96 STAEVNATTMG

-113 IYATKDYKDGV
+113 IYVTKDYKDGV

-165 WNGADTEWGSSAPS
+165 WNGADTEWDSGAPN

-215 IDASTGLYS
+215 FDASTGLYS

-352 AVIAGEPV
+352 AIVAGEAV
-360 SGDILLDMSMSGET
+360 SGDILLDMSMSGSD

-451 STLSLGSLEIPVE
+451 STLSLGSLEIPIE

-488 SAAGVDVSLHVA
+488 SAAGVDVSLYVTPA
-500 PESGEDTSFTQIDTE
+500 SEEDTSFTQIDTE

-522 YVNDILAL
+522 FLNDILAL

-570 VYGDLSLPL
+570 AYGDLSLPL

-593 NVKLSATFEELETA
+593 NVKLSATFDELETA
-607 VEKVVQLAGLTLP
+607 VKKIVQLAGLELP
-620 SLGDTQIDIPSLV
+620 SLGGTQIDIPSLA

-652 SALTLKVNADEI
+652 SALTLKVDVDGI

-670 EETGIGTV
+670 EETGIGTI
-678 TATYTKGEGFAAEVM
+678 TAAYTMGEGFAAEVM

-746 VTVEGIKLNLF
+746 VTVEGIKLNLS
-757 ADGKINFANG
+757 ADGKVNFANG

-982 TLDVVYGDLSLP
+982 MVNVAYKNLSLP
-994 LNVTLAGDTVYLSLY
+994 LNVTLASDTVYLSLY
-1009 NVKLSATFDELETA
+1009 NVKLSATFEELETA

-1032 LTLPSLGD
+1032 VTLPSLGG

-1077 DEILSALLGE
+1077 DEILSALLGK
-1087 ETGIGTVTATYT
+1087 TTDIDTITATYT
-1099 KGEGFAAEVMGAALG
+1099 KGAGFAAEVMGAALG

-1122 AITAP
+1122 AIAAP

-1149 AASDEIAFELKD
+1149 AASDEIAFDLKD

-1291 QILSLIADA
+1291 QILSLVADA
-1300 GENSVSLRLAEGCT
+1300 GKNSVSLRLAEGCT
-1314 LDLFGLRITSFKAS
+1314 LDLFGLRITSFSAS

-1333 TQSAPTAVGGKECA
+1333 TQSTPTAVGGKECA

-1372 TADGM
+1372 AADGM

-1626 SYYYLSGNLTGS
+1626 SYYYLSGTASVS
-1638 LALDLPLIGTVNIDL
+1638 LWVIEAIEID
-1653 TEIMVYASVYIHE
+1653 IYASAYIHD
-1666 DFSVA
+1666 DFSVT
-1671 VNLRLDIP
+1671 VNLYLDIP
-1679 ELSLL
+1679 GSIGTNE
-1684 GYTVLVKAQVYVT
+1684 ADVYLT
-1697 IEDGMVYML
+1697 IENGMVYML
-1706 QQTDSAD
+1706 QVKDGVS

-1719 LDNFFGDMLEHL
+1719 LDNFFGDILSHL
-1731 PYLLSSDAIGS
+1731 TYLFSFNDFVAGF
-1742 MIPSDSEGSSSDGTV
+1742 IPTEESGGSSSV
-1757 TDIGSILTSYEY
+1757 TDIGNILTSYKF
-1769 STPTDG
+1769 TDG
-1775 DWRQQWKIGLELGSL
+1775 AAQEWEIGLNLSSLTDNALGESTVTL
-1790 TDGVLQNATVMIGAD
+1790 KATDGVLKSLVFESMVYE
-1805 ADGILS
+1805 ILS
-1811 GLTLSA
+1811 L
-1817 FLPISGD
+1817 D
-1824 TGLTIGATLNYVNP
+1824 ATLNYVNP

-1864 KAIDEADWSSTSY
+1864 KATDEADWSSTSY

-1891 TVLGSQQV
+1891 AVLDSQQV

-1988 GAGSS
+1988 GAVSS

-2007 GAGITEVNGI
+2007 GADITEVNGI

-2123 LSYTLSPEGYTQF
+2123 LSYTLSSEGYTQF
-2136 GWWSSAGGSWQN
+2136 GWWTDASGEWSY
-2148 VTSLAGRSGETVW
+2148 VTSLAGLDGATVW
-2161 TVWVN
+2161 AMWVSDFTASVSSASKTNTGQLFAYKYDYAVNGSYAGGEVCGTVSGIIADAVGFVSSIEAGGSVLYDSHSHSMN
-2166 QTLTVDLTTVS
+2166 LSASGGSFSATAYLTSNAVYGNGYSYDYYYNKFNSYTLTLTVSYTCNIEGVS
-2177 KSGGSTWTFAGT
+2177 FAAQSVT
-2189 YTAFDAGTMS
+2189 
-2199 ETIANAVGIGSTA
+2199 
-2212 NVWYILHMKPW
+2212 
-2223 IGSEKDDNLNY
+2223 LN
-2234 GNSYSASNGSFSNSG
+2234 GNF
-2249 MTSANALVA
+2249 
-2258 TVKYGIVRV
+2258 
-2267 EATYSYSGLTATA
+2267 
-2280 SGSDTKDY
+2280 

>member
-165 WNGADTEWGSSAPS
+165 WNGADTEWGSGAPS

-215 IDASTGLYS
+215 FDASTGLYS

-445 TSATLS
+445 TSATIS

-500 PESGEDTSFTQIDTE
+500 PASKEDTSFTQIDTE

-607 VEKVVQLAGLTLP
+607 VEKIVQLAGLTLP
-620 SLGDTQIDIPSLV
+620 SLGGTQIDIPSLV

-670 EETGIGTV
+670 EETGIGTI
-678 TATYTKGEGFAAEVM
+678 TAAYTMGEGFAAEVM

-746 VTVEGIKLNLF
+746 MTVEGIKLNLS
-757 ADGKINFANG
+757 ADGKVNFANG

-782 GTLGKLIT
+782 GALGKLIT

-982 TLDVVYGDLSLP
+982 MVNVAYKNLSLP

-1023 VEKIVQLAG
+1023 VKKIVQLAG
-1032 LTLPSLGD
+1032 LTLPSLGG

-1077 DEILSALLGE
+1077 DEILSALLGK
-1087 ETGIGTVTATYT
+1087 TTDIDTITATYT
-1099 KGEGFAAEVMGAALG
+1099 KGAGFAAEVMGAALG

-1122 AITAP
+1122 AIAAP

-1136 TDVLDYV
+1136 TDVLGYV

-1291 QILSLIADA
+1291 QILSLVADA

-1314 LDLFGLRITSFKAS
+1314 LDLFGLRITSFSAS

-1333 TQSAPTAVGGKECA
+1333 TQSTPTAVGGKECA

-1372 TADGM
+1372 AADGM

-1433 GFEESTYYT
+1433 GFEESAYYA

-1505 DQKSTQEWV
+1505 DQKSTHEWV

-1580 YTDYSSLATLIGVM
+1580 YTDYSSLSTLIGVM

-1626 SYYYLSGNLTGS
+1626 SYYYLSGTASVS
-1638 LALDLPLIGTVNIDL
+1638 LWVIEAIEID
-1653 TEIMVYASVYIHE
+1653 IYASAYIHD
-1666 DFSVA
+1666 DFSVT
-1671 VNLRLDIP
+1671 VNLYLDIP
-1679 ELSLL
+1679 GSIGTNE
-1684 GYTVLVKAQVYVT
+1684 ADVYLT
-1697 IEDGMVYML
+1697 IENGMVYML
-1706 QQTDSAD
+1706 QVKDGVS

-1719 LDNFFGDMLEHL
+1719 LDNFFGDILSHL
-1731 PYLLSSDAIGS
+1731 TYLFSFNDFVAGF
-1742 MIPSDSEGSSSDGTV
+1742 IPTEESGGSSSV
-1757 TDIGSILTSYEY
+1757 TDIGNILTSYKF
-1769 STPTDG
+1769 TDG
-1775 DWRQQWKIGLELGSL
+1775 AAQEWEIGLNLSSLTDNALGESTVTL
-1790 TDGVLQNATVMIGAD
+1790 IATDGVLKSLVFESMVY
-1805 ADGILS
+1805 GILS
-1811 GLTLSA
+1811 L
-1817 FLPISGD
+1817 D
-1824 TGLTIGATLNYVNP
+1824 ATLNYVNP

-1844 AETVGDVTKNIAAET
+1844 AEAVGDVTKNIAAET

-1864 KAIDEADWSSTSY
+1864 KATDEADWSSTSY

-1891 TVLGSQQV
+1891 AVLDSQQV

-1988 GAGSS
+1988 GAVSS

-2007 GAGITEVNGI
+2007 GADITEVNGI

-2123 LSYTLSPEGYTQF
+2123 LSYTLSSEGYTQF

>member
-96 STAEVSATTMG
+96 STAEVNATTMG

-165 WNGADTEWGSSAPS
+165 WNGADTEWGSGAPS

-215 IDASTGLYS
+215 FDASTGLYS

-352 AVIAGEPV
+352 AVVAGEPV

-406 LAADDLSSLFGS
+406 FAADDLSSLFGS

-451 STLSLGSLEIPVE
+451 STLSLGSLEIPIE

-500 PESGEDTSFTQIDTE
+500 PASKEDTSFTQIDTE

-570 VYGDLSLPL
+570 AYGDLSLPL

-607 VEKVVQLAGLTLP
+607 VEKIVQLAGLELP
-620 SLGDTQIDIPSLV
+620 SLGGTQIDIPSLV

-746 VTVEGIKLNLF
+746 MTVEGIKLNLS
-757 ADGKINFANG
+757 ADGKVNFANG

-782 GTLGKLIT
+782 GALGKLIT

-813 SDLSRYIALL
+813 SDLSRYIALF

-877 TLALAE
+877 TVALAE

-982 TLDVVYGDLSLP
+982 TLDVAYGDLSLP

-1009 NVKLSATFDELETA
+1009 NVKLSATFEELETA

-1032 LTLPSLGD
+1032 LELPSLGG

-1127 ADKDSYVTV
+1127 ADKDGYVTV
-1136 TDVLDYV
+1136 TDVLGYV

-1225 EIVQSVTNFLSESG
+1225 EIVQSVTNFLSENG

-1291 QILSLIADA
+1291 QILSLVADA

-1333 TQSAPTAVGGKECA
+1333 TQSTPTAVGGKECA

-1372 TADGM
+1372 AADGM

-1433 GFEESTYYT
+1433 GFEESAYYA
-1442 DKVVTNAKPLRAQ
+1442 DKVVTNAVPLRAQ

-1505 DQKSTQEWV
+1505 DQKTTQEWV

-1530 AQSDAAETKEGG
+1530 AQSDAAETGESG

-1626 SYYYLSGNLTGS
+1626 SYYYLSGTASVS
-1638 LALDLPLIGTVNIDL
+1638 LGVIEAIEID
-1653 TEIMVYASVYIHE
+1653 IYASAYIHD
-1666 DFSVA
+1666 DFSVT
-1671 VNLRLDIP
+1671 VNLYLDIP
-1679 ELSLL
+1679 GSIGTNE
-1684 GYTVLVKAQVYVT
+1684 ADVYLT
-1697 IEDGMVYML
+1697 IENGLVYML
-1706 QQTDSAD
+1706 QVKDGVS

-1719 LDNFFGDMLEHL
+1719 LDNFFGDILSHL
-1731 PYLLSSDAIGS
+1731 TYLFSFNDFVAGF
-1742 MIPSDSEGSSSDGTV
+1742 IPTEESGGSSSV
-1757 TDIGSILTSYEY
+1757 TDIGNILTSYKF
-1769 STPTDG
+1769 TDG
-1775 DWRQQWKIGLELGSL
+1775 ATQEWEIGLNLSSLTDNALGESTVTL
-1790 TDGVLQNATVMIGAD
+1790 KATDGVLKSLVFESMVY
-1805 ADGILS
+1805 GILS
-1811 GLTLSA
+1811 L
-1817 FLPISGD
+1817 D
-1824 TGLTIGATLNYVNP
+1824 ATLNYVNP

-1864 KAIDEADWSSTSY
+1864 KATDEADWSSTSY
-1877 IEGRPAMLDYTLDG
+1877 IEGRPAILDYTLDG
-1891 TVLGSQQV
+1891 TVLDSQQV

-2007 GAGITEVNGI
+2007 GADITEVNGI

-2123 LSYTLSPEGYTQF
+2123 LSYTLSSEGYTQF

>member
-165 WNGADTEWGSSAPS
+165 WNGADTEWGSGAPS

-297 SYDEADVDVSDYE
+297 SYDEADADVSDYE

-383 LGDLAI
+383 FGDLAI

-530 VAGKDYRLTAAYA
+530 IAGKDYRLTAAYA

-607 VEKVVQLAGLTLP
+607 VKKIVQLAGLELP
-620 SLGDTQIDIPSLV
+620 SLGGTQIDIPSLV

-678 TATYTKGEGFAAEVM
+678 TAAYTMGEGFAAEVM

-746 VTVEGIKLNLF
+746 VTVEGIKLNLS

-1009 NVKLSATFDELETA
+1009 NVKLSATFEELETA
-1023 VEKIVQLAG
+1023 VKKIVQLAG
-1032 LTLPSLGD
+1032 LELPSLGG

-1087 ETGIGTVTATYT
+1087 ETGIGTVTAAYT
-1099 KGEGFAAEVMGAALG
+1099 MGEGFAAEVMGAALG

-1149 AASDEIAFELKD
+1149 AASDEIAFDLKD

-1225 EIVQSVTNFLSESG
+1225 EIVQSVTNFLSENG

-1291 QILSLIADA
+1291 QLLSLVADA

-1314 LDLFGLRITSFKAS
+1314 LDLFGLRITSFSAS

-1333 TQSAPTAVGGKECA
+1333 TQSTPTAVGGKECA

-1372 TADGM
+1372 AADGM

-1530 AQSDAAETKEGG
+1530 AQSDAEETKEGG

-1626 SYYYLSGNLTGS
+1626 SYYYLSGTASVS
-1638 LALDLPLIGTVNIDL
+1638 LWVIEAIEID
-1653 TEIMVYASVYIHE
+1653 IYASVYIHD
-1666 DFSVA
+1666 DFSVT
-1671 VNLRLDIP
+1671 VNLYLDIP
-1679 ELSLL
+1679 GSIGTNE
-1684 GYTVLVKAQVYVT
+1684 ADVYLT
-1697 IEDGMVYML
+1697 IENGMVYML
-1706 QQTDSAD
+1706 QVKDGVS

-1719 LDNFFGDMLEHL
+1719 LDNFFGDILSHL
-1731 PYLLSSDAIGS
+1731 TYLFSFNDFVAGF
-1742 MIPSDSEGSSSDGTV
+1742 IPTEESGGSSSV
-1757 TDIGSILTSYEY
+1757 TDIGNILTSYKF
-1769 STPTDG
+1769 TDG
-1775 DWRQQWKIGLELGSL
+1775 AAQEWEIGLNLSSLTDNALGESTVTL
-1790 TDGVLQNATVMIGAD
+1790 KATDGVLKSLVFESMVY
-1805 ADGILS
+1805 GILS
-1811 GLTLSA
+1811 L
-1817 FLPISGD
+1817 D
-1824 TGLTIGATLNYVNP
+1824 ATLNYVNP

-1988 GAGSS
+1988 GAVSS

>member
-165 WNGADTEWGSSAPS
+165 WNGADTEWGSGAPS

-445 TSATLS
+445 TSATLL
-451 STLSLGSLEIPVE
+451 STLSLGSLEIPIE

-593 NVKLSATFEELETA
+593 NVKLSATFDELETA
-607 VEKVVQLAGLTLP
+607 VKKIVQLAGLTLP
-620 SLGDTQIDIPSLV
+620 SLGDTQIDIPSLA

-678 TATYTKGEGFAAEVM
+678 TAAYTMGAGFAAEVM

-707 ITAPADKDGYVPLS
+707 IA
-721 ELLAFVDPVAEMIE
+721 
-735 AQSVAFELNTD
+735 
-746 VTVEGIKLNLF
+746 
-757 ADGKINFANG
+757 
-767 VQLYCTLTAGSYDAA
+767 
-782 GTLGKLIT
+782 
-790 LQLAYADGK
+790 
-799 LYVLFEGAAAYITE
+799 
-813 SDLSRYIALL
+813 
-823 SGGETDT
+823 
-830 AAALSELLSSVDLEA
+830 
-845 VLNAFTLVMDENDA
+845 
-859 LTASFDLSAL
+859 
-869 LGETFGTV
+869 
-877 TLALAE
+877 
-883 TDGAVALRLGD
+883 
-894 VTIAGVTVSDTEL
+894 
-907 TLSAGDGEAA
+907 
-917 FSLDGAVDAAGY
+917 
-929 IDEIYALI
+929 
-937 AGKDY
+937 
-942 RLTADYSHYEKNA
+942 
-955 EGNDEFVFSVAADL
+955 
-969 RVQVL
+969 
-974 ESGFALAG
+974 
-982 TLDVVYGDLSLP
+982 
-994 LNVTLAGDTVYLSLY
+994 
-1009 NVKLSATFDELETA
+1009 
-1023 VEKIVQLAG
+1023 
-1032 LTLPSLGD
+1032 
-1040 TQIDI
+1040 
-1045 PSLVAQL
+1045 
-1052 LRIDYNSVIEE
+1052 
-1063 LTLTDSALTLKVNA
+1063 
-1077 DEILSALLGE
+1077 
-1087 ETGIGTVTATYT
+1087 
-1099 KGEGFAAEVMGAALG
+1099 
-1114 FTASGETG
+1114 
-1122 AITAP
+1122 AP

-1149 AASDEIAFELKD
+1149 AASDEIAFDLKD

-1192 WVGEEEIGLS
+1192 WVGKEEIGLS

-1291 QILSLIADA
+1291 QILSLVADA

-1314 LDLFGLRITSFKAS
+1314 LDLFGLRITSFSAS

-1333 TQSAPTAVGGKECA
+1333 TQSTPTAVGGKECA

-1372 TADGM
+1372 ATDGM

-1399 VNMQVEGVITSGAS
+1399 VNMQVEGIITSGAS

-1442 DKVVTNAKPLRAQ
+1442 DKVVTNAVPLRAQ

-1626 SYYYLSGNLTGS
+1626 SYYYLSGTASVS
-1638 LALDLPLIGTVNIDL
+1638 LGVIEAIEID
-1653 TEIMVYASVYIHE
+1653 IYASAYIHD
-1666 DFSVA
+1666 DFSVT
-1671 VNLRLDIP
+1671 VNLYLDIP
-1679 ELSLL
+1679 GSIGTNE
-1684 GYTVLVKAQVYVT
+1684 ADVYLT
-1697 IEDGMVYML
+1697 IENGMVYML
-1706 QQTDSAD
+1706 QVKDGVS

-1719 LDNFFGDMLEHL
+1719 LDNFFGDILSHL
-1731 PYLLSSDAIGS
+1731 TYLFSFNDFVAGF
-1742 MIPSDSEGSSSDGTV
+1742 IPTEESGGSSSV
-1757 TDIGSILTSYEY
+1757 TDIGNILTSYKF
-1769 STPTDG
+1769 TDG
-1775 DWRQQWKIGLELGSL
+1775 AVQEWEIGLNLSSLTDNALGESTVTL
-1790 TDGVLQNATVMIGAD
+1790 KATDGVLKSLVFESMVY
-1805 ADGILS
+1805 GILS
-1811 GLTLSA
+1811 LE
-1817 FLPISGD
+1817 
-1824 TGLTIGATLNYVNP
+1824 ATLNYVNP

-1844 AETVGDVTKNIAAET
+1844 AAAVGDVTKNIAAET

-1864 KAIDEADWSSTSY
+1864 KATDEADWSSTSY

-1891 TVLGSQQV
+1891 AVLDSQQV
-1899 AYDTTTGKLLTD
+1899 AYDTMTGKLLTD

-1988 GAGSS
+1988 GAVSS

-2123 LSYTLSPEGYTQF
+2123 LSYTLSSEGYTQF

>member
-165 WNGADTEWGSSAPS
+165 WNGADTEWGSGAPS

-297 SYDEADVDVSDYE
+297 SYDEADADVSDYE

-593 NVKLSATFEELETA
+593 NVKLSATFDELETA
-607 VEKVVQLAGLTLP
+607 VEKIVQLAGLTLP
-620 SLGDTQIDIPSLV
+620 SLGGTQIDIPSLV

-670 EETGIGTV
+670 KTTDIDTI
-678 TATYTKGEGFAAEVM
+678 TATYTKGAGFAAEVM

-707 ITAPADKDGYVPLS
+707 IAAPADKDGYVPLS

-746 VTVEGIKLNLF
+746 VTVEGIKLNLS
-757 ADGKINFANG
+757 ADGKVNFANG

-1032 LTLPSLGD
+1032 LTLPSLGG

-1077 DEILSALLGE
+1077 DEILSALLGK
-1087 ETGIGTVTATYT
+1087 TTDIDTITATYT
-1099 KGEGFAAEVMGAALG
+1099 KGAGFAAEVMGAAFG
-1114 FTASGETG
+1114 FSASGETD
-1122 AITAP
+1122 AIAAP

-1149 AASDEIAFELKD
+1149 AASDEIAFDLKD

-1291 QILSLIADA
+1291 QILSLVADA
-1300 GENSVSLRLAEGCT
+1300 GKNSVSLRLAEGCT
-1314 LDLFGLRITSFKAS
+1314 LDLFGLRITSFSAS

-1333 TQSAPTAVGGKECA
+1333 TQSTPTAVGGKECA

-1372 TADGM
+1372 AADGM

-1530 AQSDAAETKEGG
+1530 AQSDAEETKEGG

-1626 SYYYLSGNLTGS
+1626 SYYYLSGTASVS
-1638 LALDLPLIGTVNIDL
+1638 LWVIEAIEID
-1653 TEIMVYASVYIHE
+1653 IYASAYIHD
-1666 DFSVA
+1666 DFSVT
-1671 VNLRLDIP
+1671 VNLYLDIP
-1679 ELSLL
+1679 GSIGTNE
-1684 GYTVLVKAQVYVT
+1684 ADVYLT
-1697 IEDGMVYML
+1697 IENGMVYML
-1706 QQTDSAD
+1706 QVKDGVS

-1719 LDNFFGDMLEHL
+1719 LDNFFGDILSHL
-1731 PYLLSSDAIGS
+1731 TYLFSFNDFVAGF
-1742 MIPSDSEGSSSDGTV
+1742 IPTEESGGSSSV
-1757 TDIGSILTSYEY
+1757 TDIGNILTSYKF
-1769 STPTDG
+1769 TDG
-1775 DWRQQWKIGLELGSL
+1775 AAQEWEIGLNLSSLTDNALGESTVTL
-1790 TDGVLQNATVMIGAD
+1790 KATDGVLKSLVFESMVY
-1805 ADGILS
+1805 GILS
-1811 GLTLSA
+1811 L
-1817 FLPISGD
+1817 D
-1824 TGLTIGATLNYVNP
+1824 ATLNYVNP

-1864 KAIDEADWSSTSY
+1864 KATDEADWSSTSY

-1891 TVLGSQQV
+1891 AVLDSQQV

-1988 GAGSS
+1988 GAVSS

-2007 GAGITEVNGI
+2007 GADITEVNGI

-2123 LSYTLSPEGYTQF
+2123 LSYTLSSEGYTQF
-2136 GWWSSAGGSWQN
+2136 GWWTDASGEWSY
-2148 VTSLAGRSGETVW
+2148 VTSLAGLDGATVW
-2161 TVWVN
+2161 AMWVSDFTASVSSVSKTNTSQLFAYKYDYAVNGSYAGGEVCGTVSGIIADAVGFVSSIEAGGSVLYDSHSHSMN
-2166 QTLTVDLTTVS
+2166 LSASGGSFSATAYLTSNAVYGNGYSYDYYYNKFNSYTLTLTVSYTCNIEGVS
-2177 KSGGSTWTFAGT
+2177 FAAQSVT
-2189 YTAFDAGTMS
+2189 
-2199 ETIANAVGIGSTA
+2199 
-2212 NVWYILHMKPW
+2212 
-2223 IGSEKDDNLNY
+2223 LN
-2234 GNSYSASNGSFSNSG
+2234 GNF
-2249 MTSANALVA
+2249 
-2258 TVKYGIVRV
+2258 
-2267 EATYSYSGLTATA
+2267 
-2280 SGSDTKDY
+2280 

>member
-96 STAEVSATTMG
+96 STAEVNATTMG

-165 WNGADTEWGSSAPS
+165 WNGADTEWGSGAPS

-215 IDASTGLYS
+215 FDASTGLYS

-352 AVIAGEPV
+352 AVVAGEPV

-406 LAADDLSSLFGS
+406 FAADDLSSLFGS

-451 STLSLGSLEIPVE
+451 STLSLGSLEIPIE

-500 PESGEDTSFTQIDTE
+500 PASKEDTSFTQIDTE

-570 VYGDLSLPL
+570 AYGDLSLPL

-607 VEKVVQLAGLTLP
+607 VEKIVQLAGLELP
-620 SLGDTQIDIPSLV
+620 SLGGTQIDIPSLV

-678 TATYTKGEGFAAEVM
+678 TAAYTMGAGFAAEVM

-746 VTVEGIKLNLF
+746 MTVEGIKLNLS
-757 ADGKINFANG
+757 ADGKVNFANG

-782 GTLGKLIT
+782 GALGKLIT

-813 SDLSRYIALL
+813 SDLSRYIALF

-877 TLALAE
+877 TVALAE

-982 TLDVVYGDLSLP
+982 TLDVAYGDLSLP

-1009 NVKLSATFDELETA
+1009 NVKLSATFEELETA

-1032 LTLPSLGD
+1032 LELPSLGG

-1087 ETGIGTVTATYT
+1087 ETGIGTVTAAYT
-1099 KGEGFAAEVMGAALG
+1099 MGAGFAAEVMGAALG

-1127 ADKDSYVTV
+1127 ADKDGYVTV
-1136 TDVLDYV
+1136 TDVLGYV

-1225 EIVQSVTNFLSESG
+1225 EIVQSVTNFLSENG

-1291 QILSLIADA
+1291 QILSLVADA

-1333 TQSAPTAVGGKECA
+1333 TQSTPTAVGGKECA

-1372 TADGM
+1372 AADGM

-1433 GFEESTYYT
+1433 GFEESAYYA
-1442 DKVVTNAKPLRAQ
+1442 DKVVTNAVPLRAQ

-1505 DQKSTQEWV
+1505 DQKTTQEWV

-1530 AQSDAAETKEGG
+1530 AQSDAAETGESG

-1626 SYYYLSGNLTGS
+1626 SYYYLSGTASVS
-1638 LALDLPLIGTVNIDL
+1638 LGVIEAIEID
-1653 TEIMVYASVYIHE
+1653 IYASAYIHD
-1666 DFSVA
+1666 DFSVT
-1671 VNLRLDIP
+1671 VNLYLDIP
-1679 ELSLL
+1679 GSIGTNE
-1684 GYTVLVKAQVYVT
+1684 ADVYLT
-1697 IEDGMVYML
+1697 IENGLVYML
-1706 QQTDSAD
+1706 QVKDGVS

-1719 LDNFFGDMLEHL
+1719 LDNFFGDILSHL
-1731 PYLLSSDAIGS
+1731 TYLFSFNDFVAGF
-1742 MIPSDSEGSSSDGTV
+1742 IPTEESGGSSSV
-1757 TDIGSILTSYEY
+1757 TDIGNILTSYKF
-1769 STPTDG
+1769 TDG
-1775 DWRQQWKIGLELGSL
+1775 ATQEWEIGLNLSSLTDNALGESTVTL
-1790 TDGVLQNATVMIGAD
+1790 KATDGVLKSLVFESMVY
-1805 ADGILS
+1805 GILS
-1811 GLTLSA
+1811 L
-1817 FLPISGD
+1817 D
-1824 TGLTIGATLNYVNP
+1824 ATLNYVNP

-1864 KAIDEADWSSTSY
+1864 KATDEADWSSTSY
-1877 IEGRPAMLDYTLDG
+1877 IEGRPAILDYTLDG
-1891 TVLGSQQV
+1891 TVLDSQQV

-2007 GAGITEVNGI
+2007 GADITEVNGI

-2123 LSYTLSPEGYTQF
+2123 LSYTLSSEGYTQF

>member
-96 STAEVSATTMG
+96 STAEVNATTMG

-165 WNGADTEWGSSAPS
+165 WNGADTEWDSGTPS

-215 IDASTGLYS
+215 FDASTGLYS

-352 AVIAGEPV
+352 AVVAGEPV

-451 STLSLGSLEIPVE
+451 STLSLGSLEIPIE

-488 SAAGVDVSLHVA
+488 SAAGVDVSLYVTPA
-500 PESGEDTSFTQIDTE
+500 SKEDTSFTQIDTE

-522 YVNDILAL
+522 YVNDILTL

-607 VEKVVQLAGLTLP
+607 VEKIVQLAGLTLP
-620 SLGDTQIDIPSLV
+620 SLGGTQIDIPSLV

-678 TATYTKGEGFAAEVM
+678 TAAYTMGEGFAAEVM

-707 ITAPADKDGYVPLS
+707 IAAPADKDGYVPLS

-746 VTVEGIKLNLF
+746 VTIEGIKLNLS

-767 VQLYCTLTAGSYDAA
+767 VQLYCTLMAGSYDAA

-869 LGETFGTV
+869 LGEQFGTV

-1009 NVKLSATFDELETA
+1009 NVKLSATFEELETA

-1032 LTLPSLGD
+1032 LTLPSLGG

-1087 ETGIGTVTATYT
+1087 ETGIGTVTAAYT
-1099 KGEGFAAEVMGAALG
+1099 MGEGFAAEVMGAALG

-1122 AITAP
+1122 AIAAP

-1192 WVGEEEIGLS
+1192 WVGKEEIGLS

-1225 EIVQSVTNFLSESG
+1225 EIVQSVTNFLSENG

-1291 QILSLIADA
+1291 QILSLVADA
-1300 GENSVSLRLAEGCT
+1300 GKNSVSLRLAEGCT
-1314 LDLFGLRITSFKAS
+1314 LDLLGLRITSFKAS

-1372 TADGM
+1372 AADGM

-1433 GFEESTYYT
+1433 GFEESTYYA
-1442 DKVVTNAKPLRAQ
+1442 DKVVTNAVPLRAQ

-1626 SYYYLSGNLTGS
+1626 SYYYLSGTASVS
-1638 LALDLPLIGTVNIDL
+1638 LWVIEAIEID
-1653 TEIMVYASVYIHE
+1653 IYASAYIHD
-1666 DFSVA
+1666 DFSVT
-1671 VNLRLDIP
+1671 VNLYLDIP
-1679 ELSLL
+1679 GSIGTNE
-1684 GYTVLVKAQVYVT
+1684 ADVYLT
-1697 IEDGMVYML
+1697 IENGMVYML
-1706 QQTDSAD
+1706 QVKDGVS

-1719 LDNFFGDMLEHL
+1719 LDNFFGDILSHL
-1731 PYLLSSDAIGS
+1731 TYLFSFNDFVAGFITTEESG
-1742 MIPSDSEGSSSDGTV
+1742 GSSSV
-1757 TDIGSILTSYEY
+1757 TDIGNILTSYKF
-1769 STPTDG
+1769 TDG
-1775 DWRQQWKIGLELGSL
+1775 AAQEWEIGLNLSSLTDNALGESTVTL
-1790 TDGVLQNATVMIGAD
+1790 KATDGVLKSLVFESMVY
-1805 ADGILS
+1805 GILS
-1811 GLTLSA
+1811 LE
-1817 FLPISGD
+1817 
-1824 TGLTIGATLNYVNP
+1824 ATLNYVNP

-1988 GAGSS
+1988 GTVSS
-1993 DPLGYEIVGFTDES
+1993 DPLGYEIVGFADES

>member
-165 WNGADTEWGSSAPS
+165 WNGADTEWGSGAPS

-360 SGDILLDMSMSGET
+360 SGDILLDMSMSGKT

-530 VAGKDYRLTAAYA
+530 
-543 DGGLSVA
+543 
-550 ADLRVQVL
+550 
-558 ESGFALAGTLDV
+558 
-570 VYGDLSLPL
+570 
-579 NVTLAGDTVYLSLY
+579 
-593 NVKLSATFEELETA
+593 
-607 VEKVVQLAGLTLP
+607 
-620 SLGDTQIDIPSLV
+620 
-633 AQLLRIDYNS
+633 
-643 VIEELTLTD
+643 
-652 SALTLKVNADEI
+652 
-664 LSALLG
+664 
-670 EETGIGTV
+670 
-678 TATYTKGEGFAAEVM
+678 
-693 GAALGFTASGETGA
+693 
-707 ITAPADKDGYVPLS
+707 
-721 ELLAFVDPVAEMIE
+721 
-735 AQSVAFELNTD
+735 
-746 VTVEGIKLNLF
+746 
-757 ADGKINFANG
+757 
-767 VQLYCTLTAGSYDAA
+767 
-782 GTLGKLIT
+782 
-790 LQLAYADGK
+790 
-799 LYVLFEGAAAYITE
+799 
-813 SDLSRYIALL
+813 
-823 SGGETDT
+823 
-830 AAALSELLSSVDLEA
+830 
-845 VLNAFTLVMDENDA
+845 
-859 LTASFDLSAL
+859 
-869 LGETFGTV
+869 
-877 TLALAE
+877 
-883 TDGAVALRLGD
+883 
-894 VTIAGVTVSDTEL
+894 
-907 TLSAGDGEAA
+907 
-917 FSLDGAVDAAGY
+917 
-929 IDEIYALI
+929 I

-982 TLDVVYGDLSLP
+982 TLDVAYGDLSLP

-1009 NVKLSATFDELETA
+1009 NVKLSATFEELETA

-1077 DEILSALLGE
+1077 DEILSALLGK
-1087 ETGIGTVTATYT
+1087 TTDIDTITATYT
-1099 KGEGFAAEVMGAALG
+1099 KGAGFAAEVMGAALG

-1136 TDVLDYV
+1136 TDVLGYV

-1279 AADLAAL
+1279 AVDLAAL

-1291 QILSLIADA
+1291 QILSLVADA
-1300 GENSVSLRLAEGCT
+1300 GKNSVSLRLADGCT
-1314 LDLFGLRITSFKAS
+1314 LDLFGLRITSFSAS

-1333 TQSAPTAVGGKECA
+1333 TQSTPTAVGGKECA

-1372 TADGM
+1372 AADGM

-1530 AQSDAAETKEGG
+1530 AQSDAEETKEGG

-1626 SYYYLSGNLTGS
+1626 SYYYLSGTASVS
-1638 LALDLPLIGTVNIDL
+1638 LWVIEAIEID
-1653 TEIMVYASVYIHE
+1653 IYASAYIHD
-1666 DFSVA
+1666 DFSVT
-1671 VNLRLDIP
+1671 VNLYLDIP
-1679 ELSLL
+1679 GSIGTNE
-1684 GYTVLVKAQVYVT
+1684 ADVYLT
-1697 IEDGMVYML
+1697 IENGMVYML
-1706 QQTDSAD
+1706 QVKDGVS

-1719 LDNFFGDMLEHL
+1719 LDNFFGDILSHL
-1731 PYLLSSDAIGS
+1731 TYLFSFNDFVAGF
-1742 MIPSDSEGSSSDGTV
+1742 IPTEESGGSSSV
-1757 TDIGSILTSYEY
+1757 TDIGNILTSYKF
-1769 STPTDG
+1769 TDG
-1775 DWRQQWKIGLELGSL
+1775 AAQEWEIGLNLSSLTDNALGESIVTL
-1790 TDGVLQNATVMIGAD
+1790 KATDGVLKSLVFESMVY
-1805 ADGILS
+1805 GILS
-1811 GLTLSA
+1811 L
-1817 FLPISGD
+1817 D
-1824 TGLTIGATLNYVNP
+1824 ATLNYVNP

-1864 KAIDEADWSSTSY
+1864 KATDEADWSSTSY

-1891 TVLGSQQV
+1891 AVLDSQQV

-1944 TANEYT
+1944 AANEYT

-1988 GAGSS
+1988 GAVSS

-2007 GAGITEVNGI
+2007 GADITEVNGI

-2136 GWWSSAGGSWQN
+2136 GWWTDASGEWSY
-2148 VTSLAGRSGETVW
+2148 VTSLAGLDGATVW
-2161 TVWVN
+2161 AMWVSDFTASVSSASKTNTSQLFAYKYDYAVNGSYAGGEVCGTVSGIIADAVGFVSSIEAGGSVLYDSHSHSMN
-2166 QTLTVDLTTVS
+2166 LSASGGSFSATAYLTSNAVYGNGYSYDYYYNKFNSYTLTLTVSYTCNIEGVS
-2177 KSGGSTWTFAGT
+2177 FAAQSVT
-2189 YTAFDAGTMS
+2189 
-2199 ETIANAVGIGSTA
+2199 
-2212 NVWYILHMKPW
+2212 
-2223 IGSEKDDNLNY
+2223 LN
-2234 GNSYSASNGSFSNSG
+2234 GNF
-2249 MTSANALVA
+2249 
-2258 TVKYGIVRV
+2258 
-2267 EATYSYSGLTATA
+2267 
-2280 SGSDTKDY
+2280 

>member
-165 WNGADTEWGSSAPS
+165 WNGADTEWGSGAPS

-475 NRQIDWS
+475 NRQIDWL

-530 VAGKDYRLTAAYA
+530 IAGKDYRLTADYSHYEKNAEGN
-543 DGGLSVA
+543 DEFVFSVA

-620 SLGDTQIDIPSLV
+620 SLGGTQIDIPSLV

-670 EETGIGTV
+670 EETGIGTI
-678 TATYTKGEGFAAEVM
+678 TAAYTMGAGFAAEVM

-707 ITAPADKDGYVPLS
+707 IAAPADKDGYVPLS

-746 VTVEGIKLNLF
+746 VTVEGIKLNLS
-757 ADGKINFANG
+757 ADGKVNFANG

-782 GTLGKLIT
+782 GALGKLIT

-1009 NVKLSATFDELETA
+1009 NVKLSATFEELETA
-1023 VEKIVQLAG
+1023 VEKVVQLAG
-1032 LTLPSLGD
+1032 LTLPSLGG

-1087 ETGIGTVTATYT
+1087 ETGIGTITAAYT
-1099 KGEGFAAEVMGAALG
+1099 MGAGFAAEVMGAALG

-1122 AITAP
+1122 AIAAP

-1149 AASDEIAFELKD
+1149 AASDEIAFDLKD

-1291 QILSLIADA
+1291 QILSLVADA
-1300 GENSVSLRLAEGCT
+1300 GKNSVSLRLADGCT
-1314 LDLFGLRITSFKAS
+1314 LDLFGLRITSFSAS

-1333 TQSAPTAVGGKECA
+1333 TQSTPTAVGGKECA

-1372 TADGM
+1372 AADGM

-1433 GFEESTYYT
+1433 GFEESTYYA
-1442 DKVVTNAKPLRAQ
+1442 DKVVTNAVPLRAQ

-1524 TGGSDA
+1524 TGDSDA
-1530 AQSDAAETKEGG
+1530 AQSDAEETKEGG

-1568 GTAPAAPEKAES
+1568 GTAPAAPEKAAS

-1626 SYYYLSGNLTGS
+1626 SYYYLSGTASVS
-1638 LALDLPLIGTVNIDL
+1638 LWVIEAIEID
-1653 TEIMVYASVYIHE
+1653 IYASAYIHD
-1666 DFSVA
+1666 DFSVT
-1671 VNLRLDIP
+1671 VNLYLDIP
-1679 ELSLL
+1679 GSIGTNE
-1684 GYTVLVKAQVYVT
+1684 ADVYLT
-1697 IEDGMVYML
+1697 IENGLVYML
-1706 QQTDSAD
+1706 QVKDGVS

-1719 LDNFFGDMLEHL
+1719 LDNFFGDILSHL
-1731 PYLLSSDAIGS
+1731 TYLFSFNDFVAGF
-1742 MIPSDSEGSSSDGTV
+1742 IPTEESGGSSSV
-1757 TDIGSILTSYEY
+1757 TDIGNILTSYKF
-1769 STPTDG
+1769 TDG
-1775 DWRQQWKIGLELGSL
+1775 AAQEWEIGLNLSSLTDNALGESTVTL
-1790 TDGVLQNATVMIGAD
+1790 KATDGVLKSLVFESMVY
-1805 ADGILS
+1805 GILS
-1811 GLTLSA
+1811 L
-1817 FLPISGD
+1817 D
-1824 TGLTIGATLNYVNP
+1824 ATLNYVNP

-1864 KAIDEADWSSTSY
+1864 KATDEADWSSTSY

-1891 TVLGSQQV
+1891 TVLDSQQV

-1988 GAGSS
+1988 GAVSS

-2007 GAGITEVNGI
+2007 GADITEVNGI

-2123 LSYTLSPEGYTQF
+2123 LSYTLLSEGYTQF
-2136 GWWSSAGGSWQN
+2136 GWWTDASGEWSY
-2148 VTSLAGRSGETVW
+2148 VTSLAGLDGATVW
-2161 TVWVN
+2161 AMWVSDFTASVSSASKTNTSQLFAYKYDYAVNGSYAGGEVCGTVSGIIADAVGFVSSIEAGGSVLYDSHSHSMN
-2166 QTLTVDLTTVS
+2166 LSASGGSFSATAYLTSNAVYGNGYSYDYYYNKFNSYTLTLTVSYTCNIEGVS
-2177 KSGGSTWTFAGT
+2177 FAAQSVT
-2189 YTAFDAGTMS
+2189 
-2199 ETIANAVGIGSTA
+2199 
-2212 NVWYILHMKPW
+2212 
-2223 IGSEKDDNLNY
+2223 LN
-2234 GNSYSASNGSFSNSG
+2234 GNF
-2249 MTSANALVA
+2249 
-2258 TVKYGIVRV
+2258 
-2267 EATYSYSGLTATA
+2267 
-2280 SGSDTKDY
+2280 

>member
-96 STAEVSATTMG
+96 STAEVNATTMG

-113 IYATKDYKDGV
+113 IYVTKDYKDGV

-165 WNGADTEWGSSAPS
+165 WNGADTEWDSGTPS

-215 IDASTGLYS
+215 FDASTGLYS

-352 AVIAGEPV
+352 AVVAGEPV

-451 STLSLGSLEIPVE
+451 STLSLGSLEIPIE

-488 SAAGVDVSLHVA
+488 SAAGVDVSLYVTPA
-500 PESGEDTSFTQIDTE
+500 SKEDTSFTQIDTE

-522 YVNDILAL
+522 YVNDILTL

-570 VYGDLSLPL
+570 AYGDLSLPL

-607 VEKVVQLAGLTLP
+607 VEKIVQLAGLTLP

-678 TATYTKGEGFAAEVM
+678 TAAYTMGEGFAAEVM

-707 ITAPADKDGYVPLS
+707 IAAPADKDGYVPLS

-746 VTVEGIKLNLF
+746 VTIEGIKLNLS

-767 VQLYCTLTAGSYDAA
+767 VQLYCTLMAGSYDAA

-869 LGETFGTV
+869 LGEQFGTV

-1009 NVKLSATFDELETA
+1009 NVKLSATFEELETA

-1087 ETGIGTVTATYT
+1087 ETGIGTVTAAYT
-1099 KGEGFAAEVMGAALG
+1099 MGEGFAAEVMGAALG

-1122 AITAP
+1122 AIAAP

-1192 WVGEEEIGLS
+1192 WVGKEEIGLS

-1225 EIVQSVTNFLSESG
+1225 EIVQSVTNFLSENG

-1291 QILSLIADA
+1291 QILSLVADA
-1300 GENSVSLRLAEGCT
+1300 GKNSVSLRLAEGCT
-1314 LDLFGLRITSFKAS
+1314 LDLLGLRITSFKAS

-1372 TADGM
+1372 AADGM

-1433 GFEESTYYT
+1433 GFEESTYYA
-1442 DKVVTNAKPLRAQ
+1442 DKVVTNAVPLRAQ

-1626 SYYYLSGNLTGS
+1626 SYYYLSGTASVS
-1638 LALDLPLIGTVNIDL
+1638 LWVIEAIEID
-1653 TEIMVYASVYIHE
+1653 IYASAYIHD
-1666 DFSVA
+1666 DFSVT
-1671 VNLRLDIP
+1671 VNLYLDIP
-1679 ELSLL
+1679 GSIGTNE
-1684 GYTVLVKAQVYVT
+1684 ADVYLT
-1697 IEDGMVYML
+1697 IENGMVYML
-1706 QQTDSAD
+1706 QVKDGVS

-1719 LDNFFGDMLEHL
+1719 LDNFFGDILSHL
-1731 PYLLSSDAIGS
+1731 TYLFSFNDFVAGFITTEESG
-1742 MIPSDSEGSSSDGTV
+1742 GSSSV
-1757 TDIGSILTSYEY
+1757 TDIGNILTSYKF
-1769 STPTDG
+1769 TDG
-1775 DWRQQWKIGLELGSL
+1775 AAQEWEIGLNLSSLTDNALGESTVTL
-1790 TDGVLQNATVMIGAD
+1790 KATDGVLKSLVFESMVY
-1805 ADGILS
+1805 GILS
-1811 GLTLSA
+1811 LE
-1817 FLPISGD
+1817 
-1824 TGLTIGATLNYVNP
+1824 ATLNYVNP

-1988 GAGSS
+1988 GTVSS
-1993 DPLGYEIVGFTDES
+1993 DPLGYEIVGFADES

>member
-96 STAEVSATTMG
+96 STAEVNATTMG

-113 IYATKDYKDGV
+113 IYVTKDYKDGV

-165 WNGADTEWGSSAPS
+165 WNGADTEWDSGTPS

-215 IDASTGLYS
+215 FDASTGLYS

-352 AVIAGEPV
+352 AVVAGEPV

-451 STLSLGSLEIPVE
+451 STLSLGSLEIPIE

-488 SAAGVDVSLHVA
+488 SAAGVDVSLYVTPA
-500 PESGEDTSFTQIDTE
+500 SKEDTSFTQIDTE

-522 YVNDILAL
+522 YVNDILTL

-607 VEKVVQLAGLTLP
+607 VEKIVQLAGLTLP
-620 SLGDTQIDIPSLV
+620 SLGGTQIDIPSLV

-678 TATYTKGEGFAAEVM
+678 TAAYTMGEGFAAEVM

-707 ITAPADKDGYVPLS
+707 IAAPADKDGYVPLS

-746 VTVEGIKLNLF
+746 VTIEGIKLNLS

-767 VQLYCTLTAGSYDAA
+767 VQLYCTLMAGSYDAA

-869 LGETFGTV
+869 LGEQFGTV

-1009 NVKLSATFDELETA
+1009 NVKLSATFEELETA

-1032 LTLPSLGD
+1032 LTLPSLGG

-1087 ETGIGTVTATYT
+1087 ETGIGTVTAAYT
-1099 KGEGFAAEVMGAALG
+1099 MGEGFAAEVMGAALG

-1122 AITAP
+1122 AIAAP

-1192 WVGEEEIGLS
+1192 WVGKEEIGLS

-1225 EIVQSVTNFLSESG
+1225 EIVQSVTNFLSENG

-1291 QILSLIADA
+1291 QILSLVADA
-1300 GENSVSLRLAEGCT
+1300 GKNSVSLRLAEGCT
-1314 LDLFGLRITSFKAS
+1314 LDLLGLRITSFKAS

-1372 TADGM
+1372 AADGM

-1433 GFEESTYYT
+1433 GFEESTYYA
-1442 DKVVTNAKPLRAQ
+1442 DKVVTNAVPLRAQ

-1626 SYYYLSGNLTGS
+1626 SYYYLSGTASVS
-1638 LALDLPLIGTVNIDL
+1638 LWVIEAIEID
-1653 TEIMVYASVYIHE
+1653 IYASAYIHD
-1666 DFSVA
+1666 DFSVT
-1671 VNLRLDIP
+1671 VNLYLDIP
-1679 ELSLL
+1679 GSIGTNE
-1684 GYTVLVKAQVYVT
+1684 ADVYLT
-1697 IEDGMVYML
+1697 IENGLVYML
-1706 QQTDSAD
+1706 QVKDGVS

-1719 LDNFFGDMLEHL
+1719 LDNFFGDILSHL
-1731 PYLLSSDAIGS
+1731 TYLFSFNDFVAGFITTEESG
-1742 MIPSDSEGSSSDGTV
+1742 GSSSV
-1757 TDIGSILTSYEY
+1757 TDIGNILTSYKF
-1769 STPTDG
+1769 TDG
-1775 DWRQQWKIGLELGSL
+1775 AAQEWEIGLNLSSLTDNALGESTVTL
-1790 TDGVLQNATVMIGAD
+1790 KATDGVLKSLVFESMVY
-1805 ADGILS
+1805 GILS
-1811 GLTLSA
+1811 LE
-1817 FLPISGD
+1817 
-1824 TGLTIGATLNYVNP
+1824 ATLNYVNP

-1988 GAGSS
+1988 GTVSS
-1993 DPLGYEIVGFTDES
+1993 DPLGYEIVGFADES

>member
-96 STAEVSATTMG
+96 STAEVNATTMG

-113 IYATKDYKDGV
+113 IYVTKDYKDGV

-165 WNGADTEWGSSAPS
+165 WNGADTEWDSGTPS

-215 IDASTGLYS
+215 FDASTGLYS

-352 AVIAGEPV
+352 AVVAGEPV

-389 SYEGDALYV
+389 SYEEDALYV

-451 STLSLGSLEIPVE
+451 STLSLGSLEIPIE

-488 SAAGVDVSLHVA
+488 SAAGVDVSLYVTPA
-500 PESGEDTSFTQIDTE
+500 SKEDTSFTQIDTE

-522 YVNDILAL
+522 YVNDILTL

-570 VYGDLSLPL
+570 AYGDLSLPL

-607 VEKVVQLAGLTLP
+607 VEKIVQLAGLTLP
-620 SLGDTQIDIPSLV
+620 SLGGTQIDIPSLV

-652 SALTLKVNADEI
+652 SALTLKVDVDGI

-678 TATYTKGEGFAAEVM
+678 TAAYTMGEGFAAEVM

-707 ITAPADKDGYVPLS
+707 IA
-721 ELLAFVDPVAEMIE
+721 
-735 AQSVAFELNTD
+735 
-746 VTVEGIKLNLF
+746 
-757 ADGKINFANG
+757 
-767 VQLYCTLTAGSYDAA
+767 
-782 GTLGKLIT
+782 
-790 LQLAYADGK
+790 
-799 LYVLFEGAAAYITE
+799 
-813 SDLSRYIALL
+813 
-823 SGGETDT
+823 
-830 AAALSELLSSVDLEA
+830 
-845 VLNAFTLVMDENDA
+845 
-859 LTASFDLSAL
+859 
-869 LGETFGTV
+869 
-877 TLALAE
+877 
-883 TDGAVALRLGD
+883 
-894 VTIAGVTVSDTEL
+894 
-907 TLSAGDGEAA
+907 
-917 FSLDGAVDAAGY
+917 
-929 IDEIYALI
+929 
-937 AGKDY
+937 
-942 RLTADYSHYEKNA
+942 
-955 EGNDEFVFSVAADL
+955 
-969 RVQVL
+969 
-974 ESGFALAG
+974 
-982 TLDVVYGDLSLP
+982 
-994 LNVTLAGDTVYLSLY
+994 
-1009 NVKLSATFDELETA
+1009 
-1023 VEKIVQLAG
+1023 
-1032 LTLPSLGD
+1032 
-1040 TQIDI
+1040 
-1045 PSLVAQL
+1045 
-1052 LRIDYNSVIEE
+1052 
-1063 LTLTDSALTLKVNA
+1063 
-1077 DEILSALLGE
+1077 
-1087 ETGIGTVTATYT
+1087 
-1099 KGEGFAAEVMGAALG
+1099 
-1114 FTASGETG
+1114 
-1122 AITAP
+1122 AP

-1192 WVGEEEIGLS
+1192 WVGKEEIGLS

-1225 EIVQSVTNFLSESG
+1225 EIVQSVTNFLSENG

-1291 QILSLIADA
+1291 QILSLVADA
-1300 GENSVSLRLAEGCT
+1300 GKNSVSLRLAEGCT
-1314 LDLFGLRITSFKAS
+1314 LDLLGLRITSFKAS

-1372 TADGM
+1372 AADGM

-1433 GFEESTYYT
+1433 GFEESTYYA
-1442 DKVVTNAKPLRAQ
+1442 DKVVTNAVPLRAQ

-1626 SYYYLSGNLTGS
+1626 SYYYLSGTASVS
-1638 LALDLPLIGTVNIDL
+1638 LWVIEAIEID
-1653 TEIMVYASVYIHE
+1653 IYASAYIHD
-1666 DFSVA
+1666 DFSVT
-1671 VNLRLDIP
+1671 VNLYLDIP
-1679 ELSLL
+1679 GSIGTNE
-1684 GYTVLVKAQVYVT
+1684 ADVYLT
-1697 IEDGMVYML
+1697 IENGMVYML
-1706 QQTDSAD
+1706 QVKDGVS

-1719 LDNFFGDMLEHL
+1719 LDNFFGDILSHL
-1731 PYLLSSDAIGS
+1731 TYLFSFNDFVAGFITTEESG
-1742 MIPSDSEGSSSDGTV
+1742 GSSSV
-1757 TDIGSILTSYEY
+1757 TDIGNILTSYKF
-1769 STPTDG
+1769 TDG
-1775 DWRQQWKIGLELGSL
+1775 AAQEWEIGLNLSSLTDNALGESTVTL
-1790 TDGVLQNATVMIGAD
+1790 KATDGVLKSLVFESMVY
-1805 ADGILS
+1805 GILS
-1811 GLTLSA
+1811 LE
-1817 FLPISGD
+1817 
-1824 TGLTIGATLNYVNP
+1824 ATLNYVNP

-1988 GAGSS
+1988 GTVSS
-1993 DPLGYEIVGFTDES
+1993 DPLGYEIVGFADES

>member
-165 WNGADTEWGSSAPS
+165 WNGADTEWGSGAPS

-360 SGDILLDMSMSGET
+360 SGDILLDMSMSGKT

-530 VAGKDYRLTAAYA
+530 IAGKDYRLTADYSHYEKNAEGN
-543 DGGLSVA
+543 DEFVFSVA

-570 VYGDLSLPL
+570 AYGDLSLPL

-607 VEKVVQLAGLTLP
+607 VEKIVQLAGLELP
-620 SLGDTQIDIPSLV
+620 SLGGTQIDIPSLV

-678 TATYTKGEGFAAEVM
+678 TAAYTMGEGFAAEVM
-693 GAALGFTASGETGA
+693 GAAFGFSASGETGA
-707 ITAPADKDGYVPLS
+707 IAAPADKDGYVPLS

-746 VTVEGIKLNLF
+746 VTVEGVKLNLA
-757 ADGKINFANG
+757 ADGKVNFANG

-830 AAALSELLSSVDLEA
+830 AAALSELLSSVNLEA

-982 TLDVVYGDLSLP
+982 TLDVAYGDLSLP

-1009 NVKLSATFDELETA
+1009 NVKLSATFEELETA

-1032 LTLPSLGD
+1032 LELPSLGG

-1087 ETGIGTVTATYT
+1087 ETGIGTVTAAYT
-1099 KGEGFAAEVMGAALG
+1099 MGEGFAAEVMGAALG

-1122 AITAP
+1122 AIAAP

-1225 EIVQSVTNFLSESG
+1225 EIVRSVTNFLSESG

-1291 QILSLIADA
+1291 QILSLVADA
-1300 GENSVSLRLAEGCT
+1300 GKNSVSLHLAEGCM
-1314 LDLFGLRITSFKAS
+1314 LDLFGLRITSFSAS

-1333 TQSAPTAVGGKECA
+1333 TQSTPTAVGGKECA

-1372 TADGM
+1372 AADGM

-1433 GFEESTYYT
+1433 GFEESTYYA

-1626 SYYYLSGNLTGS
+1626 SYYYLSGTASVS
-1638 LALDLPLIGTVNIDL
+1638 LWVIEAIEID
-1653 TEIMVYASVYIHE
+1653 IYASAYIHD
-1666 DFSVA
+1666 DFSVT
-1671 VNLRLDIP
+1671 VNLYLDIP
-1679 ELSLL
+1679 GSIGTNE
-1684 GYTVLVKAQVYVT
+1684 ADVYLT
-1697 IEDGMVYML
+1697 IENGMVYML
-1706 QQTDSAD
+1706 QVKDGVS

-1719 LDNFFGDMLEHL
+1719 LDNFFGDILSHL
-1731 PYLLSSDAIGS
+1731 TYLFSFNDFVAGFITTEESG
-1742 MIPSDSEGSSSDGTV
+1742 GSSSV
-1757 TDIGSILTSYEY
+1757 TDIGNILTSYKF
-1769 STPTDG
+1769 TDG
-1775 DWRQQWKIGLELGSL
+1775 AAQEWEIGLNLSSLTDNALGESTVTL
-1790 TDGVLQNATVMIGAD
+1790 KATDGVLKSLVFESMVY
-1805 ADGILS
+1805 GILS
-1811 GLTLSA
+1811 LE
-1817 FLPISGD
+1817 
-1824 TGLTIGATLNYVNP
+1824 ATLNYVNP